1 MARRGTIRT
10 IIAAIAV
17 LVTACALVSC
27 NARKK
32 NTAAARQYTAF
43 ITRYNIYYNG
53 DRHYTETLE
62 EMEKAYEDDYTD
74 LIYVHP
80 AEAKQNPKAPQPSGD
95 FNRSIEKAQ
104 KAIQLRS
111 ITKKPPK
118 SSGKRNDPEYKKWM
132 RREEY
137 NPFLHNAWL
146 MMGRGQYMN
155 GDFSGAA
162 STFFYISKH
171 FWWLPKTV
179 TEAQLWQ
186 ARSYLAMDWL
196 YEAETIIVRVKPE
209 EITDGKVMGLYNLD
223 LAELNIRRRNYAEA
237 VEPLRLA
244 IKHASGAQKT
254 RLWFLMG
261 QVLSRLDRK
270 AEAYKAYGKAG
281 GASGATYRTRFNARI
296 KQSEVYTGS
305 NIEPEVK
312 ALRRMTRYDR
322 NKEYLDQIYYAIGN
336 LYLSHGD
343 TVRAVANYVLAAE
356 KSTRNGIDKAL
367 AQVKLGGLYYK
378 QHKYELAQPCYSEAV
393 PQLPDNF
400 PGLDTLKRRSD
411 VLDEL
416 AVYSQN
422 VNLQDSLLRLA
433 AMGEDERNAVIDRI
447 IAELVKKEKEE
458 EEASRREEFKAKQE
472 SGNDPYM
479 GQSSAPQSYTLNTD
493 DSWYFYNTATRNAG
507 KTEFQRRW
515 GARKLEDNWR
525 RRNKTSFAMSDF
537 DSSSATD
544 EDAENS
550 AENPVDTISPEQK
563 EKQEKAEN
571 PHYREYYLKQIPFS
585 DADKAVAHDVIQEG
599 LFNMGVILKD
609 KLNDFDAAM
618 EEFDRLLVDYPDNIY
633 RLDTYYNIY
642 LMFIRTG
649 NDNMAERYRQM
660 IVHEFKDSK
669 YGEALRNPDYI
680 NNLRQMDAVQEKI
693 YEDTYEAYMANNNEA
708 VHSGYQRMADEFPM
722 SKLMPKF
729 MFLDALAYVTENN
742 PDQFNATLRTML
754 ERYPDTDVA
763 PIASAWLK
771 GMAAGRKLHTGGG
784 SNMRGMLWDISLTND
799 TTVGEK
805 AAVNFT
811 LNESDPQVLV
821 MVFPTDAVSSNKLL
835 FDIAR
840 HNFRSFVV
848 KDFDLEQMNFGRLGM
863 IVIGPFENLGE
874 LNHYRRVMA
883 ASTEFR
889 LPDGVRPVP
898 ISRSNFDALLQS
910 GGTLDDYFRFLQ
922 EQNYQDA
929 QSGLL
934 PYHEIQTLP
943 EAEAEASEAE
953 SESAAEFEN
962 SEKSESREE
971 SAKSE
976 SPEAESAAS
985 EASETDSENTE
996 SRTSPAPTPAATSST
1011 PASTA
1016 EPASAPTQQPA
1027 TSPASAA
1034 KPETKPAAKPEAE
1047 AKPTAKPETKPA
1059 AKPETEAK
1067 PTAKP
1072 ETKPAAKPEA
1082 KPAAK
1087 PETKPAA
1094 KPKPKPR
1101 PTYDPGSE
1109 GDEDDPLLN

>member
-1 MARRGTIRT
+1 MARRRTIRT
-10 IIAAIAV
+10 IIAAFAV
-17 LVTACALVSC
+17 LVTVGALVSC

-53 DRHYTETLE
+53 DRHYVETLE

-74 LIYVHP
+74 IIYVHP

-196 YEAETIIVRVKPE
+196 YEAETIIVRIKPD
-209 EITDGKVMGLYNLD
+209 EITDGKITGLYNLD
-223 LAELNIRRRNYAEA
+223 LAELNIRRHNYAEA

-244 IKHASGAQKT
+244 IKHSSGAQKT
-254 RLWFLMG
+254 RLWFLLG

-270 AEAYKAYGKAG
+270 EEAYKAYGKAG

-336 LYLSHGD
+336 LYLSRGD
-343 TVRAVANYVLAAE
+343 TVRAEANYILAAE

-433 AMGEDERNAVIDRI
+433 AMDENQRNAIIDRI
-447 IAELVKKEKEE
+447 IAELTKKEKEE
-458 EEASRREEFKAKQE
+458 ADAARREEFKAKQE

-479 GQSSAPQSYTLNTD
+479 GQSSAPQTYTLNTD

-544 EDAENS
+544 EDS
-550 AENPVDTISPEQK
+550 GDVAENPVDTISPEEK

-585 DADKAVAHDVIQEG
+585 DTDKAVAHEVIQEG

-618 EEFDRLLVDYPDNIY
+618 EEFDRLLVDYPDNVY
-633 RLDTYYNIY
+633 RLETYYNIY
-642 LMFIRTG
+642 LMFVRSG
-649 NDNMAERYRQM
+649 NDSMAERYRQM
-660 IVHEFKDSK
+660 IVNGFKDSK

-771 GMAAGRKLHTGGG
+771 GMAAGRQLHTGGG
-784 SNMRGMLWDISLTND
+784 TNLRGMLWDISLTND
-799 TTVGEK
+799 TTAGEK
-805 AAVNFT
+805 AAINFT

-835 FDIAR
+835 FEIAR

-943 EAEAEASEAE
+943 EAEAEASA
-953 SESAAEFEN
+953 
-962 SEKSESREE
+962 
-971 SAKSE
+971 
-976 SPEAESAAS
+976 AAS
-985 EASETDSENTE
+985 EPATATASEPATAESSEAVPTPSENTE
-996 SRTSPAPTPAATSST
+996 STENSENSEPEKPAAEPAPTAT
-1011 PASTA
+1011 PAPAPVA
-1016 EPASAPTQQPA
+1016 E
-1027 TSPASAA
+1027 
-1034 KPETKPAAKPEAE
+1034 
-1047 AKPTAKPETKPA
+1047 
-1059 AKPETEAK
+1059 
-1067 PTAKP
+1067 
-1072 ETKPAAKPEA
+1072 PEA
-1082 KPAAK
+1082 KPAAEPK
-1087 PETKPAA
+1087 PETTPATGPKPTTKPAEKPKPTA
-1094 KPKPKPR
+1094 KPKPEPKPATKPAEKPKPAPKPKPR
-1101 PTYDPGSE
+1101 PAYDPGSE

>member
-1 MARRGTIRT
+1 MARRRTIRT
-10 IIAAIAV
+10 IIAAFAV
-17 LVTACALVSC
+17 LMTVGALVSC

-53 DRHYTETLE
+53 DRHYVETLE

-74 LIYVHP
+74 IIYAHP

-196 YEAETIIVRVKPE
+196 YEAEAIIVRIKPD
-209 EITDGKVMGLYNLD
+209 EITDGKVTGLYNLD
-223 LAELNIRRRNYAEA
+223 LAELNIRRHNYAEA

-254 RLWFLMG
+254 RLWFLLG

-270 AEAYKAYGKAG
+270 EEAYKAYGKAG
-281 GASGATYRTRFNARI
+281 GASNATYRTRFNARI

-312 ALRRMTRYDR
+312 DLRRMTRYDR

-336 LYLSHGD
+336 LYLSRGD
-343 TVRAVANYVLAAE
+343 TVRAEANYILAAE

-433 AMGEDERNAVIDRI
+433 AMDENQRNAIIDRI
-447 IAELVKKEKEE
+447 IAELTKKEKEE
-458 EEASRREEFKAKQE
+458 ADAARREEFKAKQE

-479 GQSSAPQSYTLNTD
+479 GQSSAPQTYTLNTD

-544 EDAENS
+544 EDS
-550 AENPVDTISPEQK
+550 GDVAENPVDTISPEEK

-585 DADKAVAHDVIQEG
+585 DADKNVANEVIQEG

-633 RLDTYYNIY
+633 RLEAYYNIY
-642 LMFIRTG
+642 LIFVRSG
-649 NDNMAERYRQM
+649 NDSMAERYRQM
-660 IVHEFKDSK
+660 IVNGFRDSK

-771 GMAAGRKLHTGGG
+771 GMAAGRQLHTGGG

-799 TTVGEK
+799 TTAGEK
-805 AAVNFT
+805 AAINFT

-821 MVFPTDAVSSNKLL
+821 MVFPTDAVSSNRLL

-889 LPDGVRPVP
+889 LPNGVRPVP

-943 EAEAEASEAE
+943 EAEAEASA
-953 SESAAEFEN
+953 
-962 SEKSESREE
+962 
-971 SAKSE
+971 
-976 SPEAESAAS
+976 AAS
-985 EASETDSENTE
+985 EPATATASEPATAESSEAVPTPSENTE
-996 SRTSPAPTPAATSST
+996 STENSENSEPEKPAAEPAPTAT
-1011 PASTA
+1011 PAPAPVA
-1016 EPASAPTQQPA
+1016 E
-1027 TSPASAA
+1027 
-1034 KPETKPAAKPEAE
+1034 
-1047 AKPTAKPETKPA
+1047 
-1059 AKPETEAK
+1059 
-1067 PTAKP
+1067 
-1072 ETKPAAKPEA
+1072 PEA
-1082 KPAAK
+1082 KPAAEPK
-1087 PETKPAA
+1087 PETTPATGPKPTTKPAEKPKPA
-1094 KPKPKPR
+1094 PKPKPEPKPATKPAEKPKPAPKPKPR
-1101 PTYDPGSE
+1101 PAYDPGSE

>member
-1 MARRGTIRT
+1 MARRRSIRT
-10 IIAAIAV
+10 IIAAVAV
-17 LVTACALVSC
+17 LVAVGALVSC

-53 DRHYTETLE
+53 DRHYVETLE

-74 LIYVHP
+74 IIYVHP

-196 YEAETIIVRVKPE
+196 YEAEAIIVRIKPD
-209 EITDGKVMGLYNLD
+209 EITDGKVTGLYNLD
-223 LAELNIRRRNYAEA
+223 LAELNIRRHNYAEA

-244 IKHASGAQKT
+244 IKHSSGAQKT
-254 RLWFLMG
+254 RLWFLLG

-270 AEAYKAYGKAG
+270 AEAYTAFGKAG
-281 GASGATYRTRFNARI
+281 GASNATYRTRFNARI

-336 LYLSHGD
+336 LYLSRGD
-343 TVRAVANYVLAAE
+343 TVRAEANYILAAE

-433 AMGEDERNAVIDRI
+433 AMDENQRNAIIDRI
-447 IAELVKKEKEE
+447 IAELTKKEKEE
-458 EEASRREEFKAKQE
+458 ADAARREEFKAKQE

-479 GQSSAPQSYTLNTD
+479 GQSSAPQTYTLNTD

-544 EDAENS
+544 EDS
-550 AENPVDTISPEQK
+550 GDVAENPVDTISPEEK

-618 EEFDRLLVDYPDNIY
+618 EEFDRLLVDYPDNVY
-633 RLDTYYNIY
+633 RLETYYNIY
-642 LMFIRTG
+642 LMFVRTG
-649 NDNMAERYRQM
+649 NDSMAERYRQM
-660 IVHEFKDSK
+660 IVNGFRDSK

-742 PDQFNATLRTML
+742 PEQFNATLRTML

-771 GMAAGRKLHTGGG
+771 GMAAGRQLHTGGG
-784 SNMRGMLWDISLTND
+784 TNMRGMLWDISLTND
-799 TTVGEK
+799 TTAGEK
-805 AAVNFT
+805 AAINFT

-821 MVFPTDAVSSNKLL
+821 MVFPTDAVSSNRLL

-943 EAEAEASEAE
+943 EAEAEASA
-953 SESAAEFEN
+953 
-962 SEKSESREE
+962 
-971 SAKSE
+971 
-976 SPEAESAAS
+976 AAS
-985 EASETDSENTE
+985 EPATAESSEAVPTPSENTE
-996 SRTSPAPTPAATSST
+996 STENSENSEPEKPAAEPAPTAT
-1011 PASTA
+1011 PAPAPVA
-1016 EPASAPTQQPA
+1016 E
-1027 TSPASAA
+1027 
-1034 KPETKPAAKPEAE
+1034 
-1047 AKPTAKPETKPA
+1047 
-1059 AKPETEAK
+1059 
-1067 PTAKP
+1067 
-1072 ETKPAAKPEA
+1072 PEA
-1082 KPAAK
+1082 KPAAEPKQETTPATGPK
-1087 PETKPAA
+1087 PTTKPAEKPKPA
-1094 KPKPKPR
+1094 PKPKPR
-1101 PTYDPGSE
+1101 PAYDPGSE

>member
-1 MARRGTIRT
+1 MARRRTIRT
-10 IIAAIAV
+10 IIAAFAV
-17 LVTACALVSC
+17 LVTVGALVSC

-53 DRHYTETLE
+53 DRHYVETLE

-74 LIYVHP
+74 IIYVHP

-196 YEAETIIVRVKPE
+196 YEAETIIVRIKPD
-209 EITDGKVMGLYNLD
+209 EITDGKITGLYNLD
-223 LAELNIRRRNYAEA
+223 LAELNIRRHNYAEA

-244 IKHASGAQKT
+244 IKHSSGAQKT
-254 RLWFLMG
+254 RLWFLLG

-270 AEAYKAYGKAG
+270 AEAYTAFGKAG

-336 LYLSHGD
+336 LYLSRGD
-343 TVRAVANYVLAAE
+343 TVRAEANYILAAE

-433 AMGEDERNAVIDRI
+433 AMDENQRNAIIDRI
-447 IAELVKKEKEE
+447 IAELTKKEKEE
-458 EEASRREEFKAKQE
+458 ADAARREEFKAKQE

-479 GQSSAPQSYTLNTD
+479 GQSSAPQTYTLNTD

-544 EDAENS
+544 EDS
-550 AENPVDTISPEQK
+550 GDVAENPVDTISPEEK

-585 DADKAVAHDVIQEG
+585 DTDKAVAHEVIQEG

-618 EEFDRLLVDYPDNIY
+618 EEFDRLLVDYPDNVY
-633 RLDTYYNIY
+633 RLETYYNIY
-642 LMFIRTG
+642 LMFVRSG
-649 NDNMAERYRQM
+649 NDSMAERYRQM
-660 IVHEFKDSK
+660 IVNGFKDSK

-771 GMAAGRKLHTGGG
+771 GMAAGRQLHTGGG
-784 SNMRGMLWDISLTND
+784 TNLRGMLWDISLTND
-799 TTVGEK
+799 TTAGEK
-805 AAVNFT
+805 AAINFT

-835 FDIAR
+835 FEIAR

-943 EAEAEASEAE
+943 EAEAEASA
-953 SESAAEFEN
+953 
-962 SEKSESREE
+962 
-971 SAKSE
+971 
-976 SPEAESAAS
+976 AAS
-985 EASETDSENTE
+985 EPATATASEPATAESSEAVPTPSENTE
-996 SRTSPAPTPAATSST
+996 STENSENSEPEKPAAEPAPTAT
-1011 PASTA
+1011 PAPAPVA
-1016 EPASAPTQQPA
+1016 E
-1027 TSPASAA
+1027 
-1034 KPETKPAAKPEAE
+1034 
-1047 AKPTAKPETKPA
+1047 
-1059 AKPETEAK
+1059 
-1067 PTAKP
+1067 
-1072 ETKPAAKPEA
+1072 PEA
-1082 KPAAK
+1082 KPAAEPK
-1087 PETKPAA
+1087 PETTPATGPKPTTKPAEKPKPTA
-1094 KPKPKPR
+1094 KPKPEPKPATKPAEKPKPAPKPKPR
-1101 PTYDPGSE
+1101 PAYDPGSE

>member
-1 MARRGTIRT
+1 MARRHTIRT
-10 IIAAIAV
+10 IIAAFAV
-17 LVTACALVSC
+17 LMTVGALVSC

-53 DRHYTETLE
+53 DRHYVETLE

-74 LIYVHP
+74 IIYVHP

-196 YEAETIIVRVKPE
+196 YEAETIIVRIKPD
-209 EITDGKVMGLYNLD
+209 EITDGKVTGLYNLD
-223 LAELNIRRRNYAEA
+223 LAELNIRRHNYAEA

-244 IKHASGAQKT
+244 IKHSSGAQKT
-254 RLWFLMG
+254 RLWFLLG
-261 QVLSRLDRK
+261 QVLSRLDRRE
-270 AEAYKAYGKAG
+270 EAYKAYGKAG
-281 GASGATYRTRFNARI
+281 GASNATYRTRFNARI

-305 NIEPEVK
+305 NIEPEMK

-336 LYLSHGD
+336 LYLSRGD
-343 TVRAVANYVLAAE
+343 TVRAAANYVLAAE

-400 PGLDTLKRRSD
+400 PGLDTIKRRSD

-433 AMGEDERNAVIDRI
+433 AMSEDDRNAVLDRI

-458 EEASRREEFKAKQE
+458 AEAARREEFKAKQE

-479 GQSSAPQSYTLNTD
+479 GQSSAPQTYTLNTD

-537 DSSSATD
+537 DSSSASD
-544 EDAENS
+544 EDGEETSSENI
-550 AENPVDTISPEQK
+550 VDTISPEDK

-585 DADKAVAHDVIQEG
+585 DADKAVAHEVIQEG

-618 EEFDRLLVDYPDNIY
+618 EEFDRLLVDYPDNVY
-633 RLDTYYNIY
+633 RLETYYNIY
-642 LMFIRTG
+642 LMFVRSG
-649 NDNMAERYRQM
+649 NDSMAERYRQM
-660 IVHEFKDSK
+660 IVNGFRDSK

-693 YEDTYEAYMANNNEA
+693 YEDTYDAYMANNNEA

-742 PDQFNATLRTML
+742 PEQFNATLRTML

-799 TTVGEK
+799 TTAGEK
-805 AAVNFT
+805 AAINFT

-821 MVFPTDAVSSNKLL
+821 MVFPTDAVSSNRLL
-835 FDIAR
+835 FEIAR

-863 IVIGPFENLGE
+863 IVIGPFENLNE

-943 EAEAEASEAE
+943 EAEAEASEA
-953 SESAAEFEN
+953 AAEASATTSEPTSAEN
-962 SEKSESREE
+962 TEE
-971 SAKSE
+971 AT
-976 SPEAESAAS
+976 P
-985 EASETDSENTE
+985 SENTE
-996 SRTSPAPTPAATSST
+996 STERSETMPIPSENAENSGKSETEKPDAEPAPTATPTPTPAA
-1011 PASTA
+1011 
-1016 EPASAPTQQPA
+1016 QP
-1027 TSPASAA
+1027 
-1034 KPETKPAAKPEAE
+1034 KPEA
-1047 AKPTAKPETKPA
+1047 KTET
-1059 AKPETEAK
+1059 
-1067 PTAKP
+1067 
-1072 ETKPAAKPEA
+1072 KPEA
-1082 KPAAK
+1082 KPEPATKPSPKPKIETKPSAKVK
-1087 PETKPAA
+1087 PETKSAA
-1094 KPKPKPR
+1094 KPTEKPKPAPKPKPR

>member
-1 MARRGTIRT
+1 MARRRTIRT
-10 IIAAIAV
+10 IIAAFAV
-17 LVTACALVSC
+17 LMTVGALVSC

-53 DRHYTETLE
+53 DRHYVETLE

-74 LIYVHP
+74 IIYAHP

-196 YEAETIIVRVKPE
+196 YEAEAIIVRIKPD
-209 EITDGKVMGLYNLD
+209 EITDGKVTGLYNLD
-223 LAELNIRRRNYAEA
+223 LAELNIRRHNYAEA

-244 IKHASGAQKT
+244 IKHSSGAQKT
-254 RLWFLMG
+254 RLWFLLG

-270 AEAYKAYGKAG
+270 EEAYKAYGKAG

-336 LYLSHGD
+336 MYLSRGD
-343 TVRAVANYVLAAE
+343 TVRAVANYILAAE

-433 AMGEDERNAVIDRI
+433 AMDENQRNAIIDRI
-447 IAELVKKEKEE
+447 IAELTKKEKEE
-458 EEASRREEFKAKQE
+458 ADAARREEFKAKQE

-479 GQSSAPQSYTLNTD
+479 GQSSAPQTYTLNTD

-544 EDAENS
+544 EDS
-550 AENPVDTISPEQK
+550 GDVAENPVDTISPEEK

-571 PHYREYYLKQIPFS
+571 PHFREYYLKQIPFS
-585 DADKAVAHDVIQEG
+585 DADKNVANEVIQEG

-633 RLDTYYNIY
+633 RLEAYYNIY
-642 LMFIRTG
+642 LIFVRSG
-649 NDNMAERYRQM
+649 NDSMAERYRQM
-660 IVHEFKDSK
+660 IVNGFRDSK

-771 GMAAGRKLHTGGG
+771 GMAAGRQLHTGGG

-799 TTVGEK
+799 TTAGEK
-805 AAVNFT
+805 AAINFT

-821 MVFPTDAVSSNKLL
+821 MVFPTDAVSSNRLL

-943 EAEAEASEAE
+943 EAEAEASA
-953 SESAAEFEN
+953 
-962 SEKSESREE
+962 
-971 SAKSE
+971 
-976 SPEAESAAS
+976 AAS
-985 EASETDSENTE
+985 EPATATASGPATAESSEAVPTPSENTE
-996 SRTSPAPTPAATSST
+996 STENSENSEPEKPAAEPAPTAT
-1011 PASTA
+1011 PAPAPVA
-1016 EPASAPTQQPA
+1016 E
-1027 TSPASAA
+1027 
-1034 KPETKPAAKPEAE
+1034 
-1047 AKPTAKPETKPA
+1047 
-1059 AKPETEAK
+1059 
-1067 PTAKP
+1067 
-1072 ETKPAAKPEA
+1072 PEA
-1082 KPAAK
+1082 KPAAEPK
-1087 PETKPAA
+1087 PETTPATGPKPTTKPAEKPKPA
-1094 KPKPKPR
+1094 TKPAEKPKPAPKPKPR
-1101 PTYDPGSE
+1101 PAYDPGSE

>member
-1 MARRGTIRT
+1 MARRRTIRT
-10 IIAAIAV
+10 IIAAFAV
-17 LVTACALVSC
+17 LVTVGALVSC

-53 DRHYTETLE
+53 DRHYVETLE

-74 LIYVHP
+74 IIYVHP

-196 YEAETIIVRVKPE
+196 YEAETIIVRIKPD
-209 EITDGKVMGLYNLD
+209 EITDGKITGLYNLD
-223 LAELNIRRRNYAEA
+223 LAELNIRRHNYADA

-254 RLWFLMG
+254 RLWFLLG

-270 AEAYKAYGKAG
+270 EEAYKAYGKAG

-336 LYLSHGD
+336 LYLSRGD
-343 TVRAVANYVLAAE
+343 TVRAEANYILAAE

-433 AMGEDERNAVIDRI
+433 AMDENQRNAIIDRI
-447 IAELVKKEKEE
+447 IAELTKKEKEE
-458 EEASRREEFKAKQE
+458 ADAARREEFKAKQE

-479 GQSSAPQSYTLNTD
+479 GQSSAPQTYTLNTD

-544 EDAENS
+544 EDS
-550 AENPVDTISPEQK
+550 GDVAENPVDTISPEEK

-585 DADKAVAHDVIQEG
+585 DADKNVANEVIQEG

-633 RLDTYYNIY
+633 RLEAYYNIY
-642 LMFIRTG
+642 LIFVRSG
-649 NDNMAERYRQM
+649 NDSMAERYRQM
-660 IVHEFKDSK
+660 IVNGFRDSK

-771 GMAAGRKLHTGGG
+771 GMAAGRQLHTGGG

-799 TTVGEK
+799 TTAGEK
-805 AAVNFT
+805 AAINFT

-821 MVFPTDAVSSNKLL
+821 MVFPTDAVSSNRLL

-943 EAEAEASEAE
+943 EAEAEASA
-953 SESAAEFEN
+953 
-962 SEKSESREE
+962 
-971 SAKSE
+971 
-976 SPEAESAAS
+976 AAS
-985 EASETDSENTE
+985 EPATATASEPATAESSEAVPTPSENTE
-996 SRTSPAPTPAATSST
+996 STENSENSEPEKPAAEPAPTAT
-1011 PASTA
+1011 PAPAPVA
-1016 EPASAPTQQPA
+1016 E
-1027 TSPASAA
+1027 
-1034 KPETKPAAKPEAE
+1034 
-1047 AKPTAKPETKPA
+1047 
-1059 AKPETEAK
+1059 
-1067 PTAKP
+1067 
-1072 ETKPAAKPEA
+1072 PEA
-1082 KPAAK
+1082 KPAAEPK
-1087 PETKPAA
+1087 PETTPATGPKPTTKPAEKPKPTA
-1094 KPKPKPR
+1094 KPKPEPKPATKPAEKPKPAPKPKPR
-1101 PTYDPGSE
+1101 PAYDPGSE

>member
-1 MARRGTIRT
+1 MARRRTIRT
-10 IIAAIAV
+10 IIAAFAV
-17 LVTACALVSC
+17 LVTVGALVSC

-53 DRHYTETLE
+53 DRHYVETLE

-74 LIYVHP
+74 IIYVHP

-196 YEAETIIVRVKPE
+196 YEAETIIVRIKPD
-209 EITDGKVMGLYNLD
+209 EITDGKITGLYNLD
-223 LAELNIRRRNYAEA
+223 LAELNIRRHNYAEA

-244 IKHASGAQKT
+244 IKHSSGAQKT
-254 RLWFLMG
+254 RLWFLLG

-270 AEAYKAYGKAG
+270 EEAYKAYGKAG

-336 LYLSHGD
+336 MYLSRGD
-343 TVRAVANYVLAAE
+343 TVRAEANYILAAE

-433 AMGEDERNAVIDRI
+433 AMDENQRNAIIDRI
-447 IAELVKKEKEE
+447 IAELTKKEKEE
-458 EEASRREEFKAKQE
+458 ADAARREEFKAKQE

-479 GQSSAPQSYTLNTD
+479 GQSSAPQTYTLNTD

-544 EDAENS
+544 EDS
-550 AENPVDTISPEQK
+550 GDVAENPVDTISPEEK

-585 DADKAVAHDVIQEG
+585 DTDKAVAHEVIQEG

-618 EEFDRLLVDYPDNIY
+618 EEFDRLLVDYPDNVY
-633 RLDTYYNIY
+633 RLETYYNIY
-642 LMFIRTG
+642 LMFVRSG
-649 NDNMAERYRQM
+649 NDSMAERYRQM
-660 IVHEFKDSK
+660 IVNGFKDSK

-771 GMAAGRKLHTGGG
+771 GMAAGRQLHTGGG
-784 SNMRGMLWDISLTND
+784 TNLRGMLWDISLTND
-799 TTVGEK
+799 TTAGEK
-805 AAVNFT
+805 AAINFT

-821 MVFPTDAVSSNKLL
+821 MVFPTDAVSSNRLL

-863 IVIGPFENLGE
+863 IVIGPFENLNE

-943 EAEAEASEAE
+943 EAEAEASAATSEPATAE
-953 SESAAEFEN
+953 S
-962 SEKSESREE
+962 
-971 SAKSE
+971 
-976 SPEAESAAS
+976 S
-985 EASETDSENTE
+985 EAVPTPSENTE
-996 SRTSPAPTPAATSST
+996 STENSENSEPEKPAAEPAPTAT
-1011 PASTA
+1011 PAPAPVA
-1016 EPASAPTQQPA
+1016 E
-1027 TSPASAA
+1027 
-1034 KPETKPAAKPEAE
+1034 
-1047 AKPTAKPETKPA
+1047 
-1059 AKPETEAK
+1059 
-1067 PTAKP
+1067 
-1072 ETKPAAKPEA
+1072 PEA
-1082 KPAAK
+1082 KPAAEPK
-1087 PETKPAA
+1087 PETTPATGPKPTTKPAEKPKPTA
-1094 KPKPKPR
+1094 KPKPEPKPATKPAEKPKPAPKPKPR
-1101 PTYDPGSE
+1101 PAYDPGSE

>member
-1 MARRGTIRT
+1 MARRRTIRT
-10 IIAAIAV
+10 IIAAFAV
-17 LVTACALVSC
+17 LMTVGALVSC

-53 DRHYTETLE
+53 DRHYVETLE

-74 LIYVHP
+74 IIYAHP

-196 YEAETIIVRVKPE
+196 YEAETIIVRIKPD
-209 EITDGKVMGLYNLD
+209 EITDGKITGLYNLD
-223 LAELNIRRRNYAEA
+223 LAELNIRRHNYADA

-254 RLWFLMG
+254 RLWFLLG

-270 AEAYKAYGKAG
+270 EEAYKAYGKAG

-336 LYLSHGD
+336 LYLSRGD
-343 TVRAVANYVLAAE
+343 TVRAEANYILAAE

-433 AMGEDERNAVIDRI
+433 AMDENQRNAIIDRI
-447 IAELVKKEKEE
+447 IAELTKKEKEE
-458 EEASRREEFKAKQE
+458 ADAARREEFKAKQE

-479 GQSSAPQSYTLNTD
+479 GQSSAPQTYTLNTD

-544 EDAENS
+544 EDS
-550 AENPVDTISPEQK
+550 GDVAENPVDTISPEEK

-585 DADKAVAHDVIQEG
+585 DADKNVANEVIQEG

-633 RLDTYYNIY
+633 RLEAYYNIY
-642 LMFIRTG
+642 LIFVRSG
-649 NDNMAERYRQM
+649 NDSMAERYRQM
-660 IVHEFKDSK
+660 IVNGFRDSK

-771 GMAAGRKLHTGGG
+771 GMAAGRQLHTGGG
-784 SNMRGMLWDISLTND
+784 TNLRGMLWDISLTND
-799 TTVGEK
+799 TTAGEK
-805 AAVNFT
+805 AAINFT

-821 MVFPTDAVSSNKLL
+821 MVFPTDAVSSNRLL

-943 EAEAEASEAE
+943 EAEAEASA
-953 SESAAEFEN
+953 
-962 SEKSESREE
+962 
-971 SAKSE
+971 
-976 SPEAESAAS
+976 AAS
-985 EASETDSENTE
+985 EPATATASEPATAESSEAVPTPSENTE
-996 SRTSPAPTPAATSST
+996 STENSENSEPEKPAAEPAPTAT
-1011 PASTA
+1011 PAPAPVA
-1016 EPASAPTQQPA
+1016 E
-1027 TSPASAA
+1027 
-1034 KPETKPAAKPEAE
+1034 
-1047 AKPTAKPETKPA
+1047 
-1059 AKPETEAK
+1059 
-1067 PTAKP
+1067 
-1072 ETKPAAKPEA
+1072 PEA
-1082 KPAAK
+1082 KPAAEPK
-1087 PETKPAA
+1087 PETTPATGPKPTTKPAEKPKPA
-1094 KPKPKPR
+1094 PKPKPR
-1101 PTYDPGSE
+1101 PAYDPGSE

>member
-1 MARRGTIRT
+1 MARRRTIRT
-10 IIAAIAV
+10 IIAAFAV
-17 LVTACALVSC
+17 LITVGALVSC

-53 DRHYTETLE
+53 DRHYVETLE

-74 LIYVHP
+74 IIYAHP

-196 YEAETIIVRVKPE
+196 YEAEAIIVRVKPE
-209 EITDGKVMGLYNLD
+209 EITDGKVTGLYNLD
-223 LAELNIRRRNYAEA
+223 LAELNIRRHNYAEA

-254 RLWFLMG
+254 RLWFLLG

-270 AEAYKAYGKAG
+270 AEAYTAFGKAG
-281 GASGATYRTRFNARI
+281 GASNATYRTRFNARI

-336 LYLSHGD
+336 LYLSRGD
-343 TVRAVANYVLAAE
+343 TVRAEANYILAAE

-422 VNLQDSLLRLA
+422 VNLQDSLLRLS
-433 AMGEDERNAVIDRI
+433 AMDEDRRNAVIDRI
-447 IAELVKKEKEE
+447 IAELTKKEKEE
-458 EEASRREEFKAKQE
+458 AEAARREEFKSKQE

-479 GQSSAPQSYTLNTD
+479 GQSSAPQTYTLNTD

-537 DSSSATD
+537 DSSSAAD
-544 EDAENS
+544 EEGGEPS
-550 AENPVDTISPEQK
+550 ENPVDTISPEEK

-618 EEFDRLLVDYPDNIY
+618 EEFDRLLVDYPDNVY
-633 RLDTYYNIY
+633 RLETYYNIY
-642 LMFIRTG
+642 LMFVRTG
-649 NDNMAERYRQM
+649 NDSMAERYRQM
-660 IVHEFKDSK
+660 IVNGFRDSK

-742 PDQFNATLRTML
+742 PEQFNATLRTML

-771 GMAAGRKLHTGGG
+771 GMAAGRQLHTGGG

-799 TTVGEK
+799 TTAGEK
-805 AAVNFT
+805 AAINFT

-821 MVFPTDAVSSNKLL
+821 MVFPTDAVSSNRLL

-943 EAEAEASEAE
+943 EAEAEASA
-953 SESAAEFEN
+953 
-962 SEKSESREE
+962 
-971 SAKSE
+971 
-976 SPEAESAAS
+976 AAS
-985 EASETDSENTE
+985 EPATAESSEAVPTPSENTE
-996 SRTSPAPTPAATSST
+996 STENSENSEPEKPAAEPAPTAT
-1011 PASTA
+1011 PAPAPVA
-1016 EPASAPTQQPA
+1016 E
-1027 TSPASAA
+1027 
-1034 KPETKPAAKPEAE
+1034 
-1047 AKPTAKPETKPA
+1047 
-1059 AKPETEAK
+1059 
-1067 PTAKP
+1067 
-1072 ETKPAAKPEA
+1072 PEA
-1082 KPAAK
+1082 KPAAEPK
-1087 PETKPAA
+1087 PETTPATGPKPTTKPAEKPKPA
-1094 KPKPKPR
+1094 PKPKPR
-1101 PTYDPGSE
+1101 PAYDPGSE

>member
-1 MARRGTIRT
+1 MARRRTIRT
-10 IIAAIAV
+10 IIAAFAV
-17 LVTACALVSC
+17 LMTVGALVSC

-53 DRHYTETLE
+53 DRHYVETLE
-62 EMEKAYEDDYTD
+62 DMEKNYEDDYTD
-74 LIYVHP
+74 IIYVHP

-196 YEAETIIVRVKPE
+196 YEAETIIVRIKPD
-209 EITDGKVMGLYNLD
+209 EITDGKVTGLYNLD
-223 LAELNIRRRNYAEA
+223 LAELNIRRHNYAEA

-254 RLWFLMG
+254 RLWFLLG
-261 QVLSRLDRK
+261 QVLSRIDRK
-270 AEAYKAYGKAG
+270 EEAYKAYGKAG
-281 GASGATYRTRFNARI
+281 GASNATYRTRFNARI

-336 LYLSHGD
+336 LYLSRGD
-343 TVRAVANYVLAAE
+343 TVRAAANYVLAAE

-433 AMGEDERNAVIDRI
+433 AMSEEERNAVIDRI

-458 EEASRREEFKAKQE
+458 AEAARREEFKAKQE

-479 GQSSAPQSYTLNTD
+479 GQSSAPQTYTLNTD

-544 EDAENS
+544 EDSDEAS
-550 AENPVDTISPEQK
+550 AENLVDTISPEDK
-563 EKQEKAEN
+563 EKQEKSEN

-585 DADKAVAHDVIQEG
+585 DTDKAVAHEVIQEG

-618 EEFDRLLVDYPDNIY
+618 AEFDRLLVNYPDNVY
-633 RLDTYYNIY
+633 RLETYYNIY
-642 LMFIRTG
+642 LMFVRSG
-649 NDNMAERYRQM
+649 NDSMAERYRQM
-660 IVHEFKDSK
+660 IVNGFGDSK

-693 YEDTYEAYMANNNEA
+693 YEDTYNAYMANNNEA

-742 PDQFNATLRTML
+742 PDQFKATLRTML

-771 GMAAGRKLHTGGG
+771 GLAAGRKLHTGGG
-784 SNMRGMLWDISLTND
+784 SNLRGMLWDISLTND
-799 TTVGEK
+799 TTAGETT
-805 AAVNFT
+805 AINFT

-835 FDIAR
+835 FEIAR

-848 KDFDLEQMNFGRLGM
+848 KDYDLEQMNFGRLGM
-863 IVIGPFENLGE
+863 IVIGPFENLKE

-943 EAEAEASEAE
+943 EAEAEAAAAASKPTSTDGTEAAVTPSEGTESGEDAE
-953 SESAAEFEN
+953 SSEN
-962 SEKSESREE
+962 SEVEK
-971 SAKSE
+971 
-976 SPEAESAAS
+976 PVAE
-985 EASETDSENTE
+985 
-996 SRTSPAPTPAATSST
+996 

-1016 EPASAPTQQPA
+1016 TPASAPVAEPEARPETAPA
-1027 TSPASAA
+1027 GQL
-1034 KPETKPAAKPEAE
+1034 KPETKPA
-1047 AKPTAKPETKPA
+1047 TNTA
-1059 AKPETEAK
+1059 AKAQPE
-1067 PTAKP
+1067 
-1072 ETKPAAKPEA
+1072 AKPEA
-1082 KPAAK
+1082 KPK
-1087 PETKPAA
+1087 PTTKPAPKPKKETKSAA
-1094 KPKPKPR
+1094 KSVEKPKPKPAPKPKPR

>member
-1 MARRGTIRT
+1 MARRRTIRT
-10 IIAAIAV
+10 IIAAFAV
-17 LVTACALVSC
+17 LMTVGALVSC

-32 NTAAARQYTAF
+32 NTAAARRYTAF

-53 DRHYTETLE
+53 DRHYVETLE

-74 LIYVHP
+74 IIYAHP

-196 YEAETIIVRVKPE
+196 YEAEAIIVRIKPD
-209 EITDGKVMGLYNLD
+209 EITDGKVTGLYNLD
-223 LAELNIRRRNYAEA
+223 LAELNIRRHNYAEA

-244 IKHASGAQKT
+244 IKHSSGAQKT
-254 RLWFLMG
+254 RLWFLLG

-270 AEAYKAYGKAG
+270 AEAYTAYGKAG
-281 GASGATYRTRFNARI
+281 GASNATYRTRFNARI

-336 LYLSHGD
+336 LYLSRGD
-343 TVRAVANYVLAAE
+343 TVRAEANYILAAE

-433 AMGEDERNAVIDRI
+433 AMDENQRNAVIDRI

-458 EEASRREEFKAKQE
+458 AEAARREEFKAKQE

-479 GQSSAPQSYTLNTD
+479 GQSSAPQTYTLNTD

-544 EDAENS
+544 EDSGEAS
-550 AENPVDTISPEQK
+550 AENPVDTISPEDK

-585 DADKAVAHDVIQEG
+585 DTDKAVAHEVIQEG

-618 EEFDRLLVDYPDNIY
+618 EEFDRLLVDYPDNVY
-633 RLDTYYNIY
+633 RLETYYNIY
-642 LMFIRTG
+642 LMFVRSG
-649 NDNMAERYRQM
+649 NDSMAERYRQM
-660 IVHEFKDSK
+660 IVNGFKDSK

-771 GMAAGRKLHTGGG
+771 GMAAGRQLHTGGG
-784 SNMRGMLWDISLTND
+784 TNLRGMLWDISLTND
-799 TTVGEK
+799 TTAGEK
-805 AAVNFT
+805 AAINFT

-835 FDIAR
+835 FEIAR

-863 IVIGPFENLGE
+863 IVIGPFENLNE

-943 EAEAEASEAE
+943 EAEAEASA
-953 SESAAEFEN
+953 
-962 SEKSESREE
+962 
-971 SAKSE
+971 
-976 SPEAESAAS
+976 AAS
-985 EASETDSENTE
+985 EPATATASEPATAESSEAVPTPSENTE
-996 SRTSPAPTPAATSST
+996 STENSENSEPEKPAAEPAPTATPT
-1011 PASTA
+1011 PASVA
-1016 EPASAPTQQPA
+1016 E
-1027 TSPASAA
+1027 
-1034 KPETKPAAKPEAE
+1034 
-1047 AKPTAKPETKPA
+1047 
-1059 AKPETEAK
+1059 
-1067 PTAKP
+1067 
-1072 ETKPAAKPEA
+1072 PEA
-1082 KPAAK
+1082 KPAAGPK
-1087 PETKPAA
+1087 PTTKPAEKPKPA
-1094 KPKPKPR
+1094 PKPKPR
-1101 PTYDPGSE
+1101 PAYDPGSE

>member
-1 MARRGTIRT
+1 MARRRTIRT
-10 IIAAIAV
+10 IIAAFAV
-17 LVTACALVSC
+17 LMTVGALVSC

-53 DRHYTETLE
+53 DRHYVETLE

-74 LIYVHP
+74 IIYAHP

-196 YEAETIIVRVKPE
+196 YEAEAIIVRIKPD
-209 EITDGKVMGLYNLD
+209 EITDGKVTGLYNLD
-223 LAELNIRRRNYAEA
+223 LAELNIRRHNYAEA

-244 IKHASGAQKT
+244 IKHSSGAQKT
-254 RLWFLMG
+254 RLWFLLG

-270 AEAYKAYGKAG
+270 AEAYTAFGKAG
-281 GASGATYRTRFNARI
+281 GASNATYRTRFNARI

-336 LYLSHGD
+336 LYLSRGD
-343 TVRAVANYVLAAE
+343 TVRAEANYILAAE

-433 AMGEDERNAVIDRI
+433 AMDENQRNAIIDRI
-447 IAELVKKEKEE
+447 IAELTKKEKEE
-458 EEASRREEFKAKQE
+458 ADAARREEFKAKQE

-479 GQSSAPQSYTLNTD
+479 GQSSAPQTYTLNTD

-544 EDAENS
+544 EDS
-550 AENPVDTISPEQK
+550 GDVAENPVDTISPEEK

-585 DADKAVAHDVIQEG
+585 DTDKAVAHEVIQEG

-618 EEFDRLLVDYPDNIY
+618 EEFDRLLVDYPDNVY
-633 RLDTYYNIY
+633 RLETYYNIY
-642 LMFIRTG
+642 LMFVRSG
-649 NDNMAERYRQM
+649 NDSMAERYRQM
-660 IVHEFKDSK
+660 IVNGFKDSK

-771 GMAAGRKLHTGGG
+771 GMAAGRQLHTGGG
-784 SNMRGMLWDISLTND
+784 TNLRGMLWDISLTND
-799 TTVGEK
+799 TTAGEK
-805 AAVNFT
+805 AAINFT

-835 FDIAR
+835 FEIAR

-863 IVIGPFENLGE
+863 IVIGPFENLNE

-889 LPDGVRPVP
+889 LLDGVRPVP

-943 EAEAEASEAE
+943 EAEAEAAEATSEPATATTSEPATAESSEAV
-953 SESAAEFEN
+953 
-962 SEKSESREE
+962 
-971 SAKSE
+971 
-976 SPEAESAAS
+976 P
-985 EASETDSENTE
+985 TPSENTE
-996 SRTSPAPTPAATSST
+996 STENSENSEPEKPA
-1011 PASTA
+1011 A
-1016 EPASAPTQQPA
+1016 EPALTATPAPAPV
-1027 TSPASAA
+1027 
-1034 KPETKPAAKPEAE
+1034 AE
-1047 AKPTAKPETKPA
+1047 
-1059 AKPETEAK
+1059 
-1067 PTAKP
+1067 
-1072 ETKPAAKPEA
+1072 PEA
-1082 KPAAK
+1082 KPVAEPK
-1087 PETKPAA
+1087 PETTPATGPKPTTKPAEKPKPA
-1094 KPKPKPR
+1094 PKPKPR
-1101 PTYDPGSE
+1101 PAYDPGSE

>member
-1 MARRGTIRT
+1 MARRRTIRT
-10 IIAAIAV
+10 IIAAFAV
-17 LVTACALVSC
+17 LMTVGALVSC

-53 DRHYTETLE
+53 DRHYVETLE

-74 LIYVHP
+74 IIYAHP

-196 YEAETIIVRVKPE
+196 YEAEAIIVRIKPD
-209 EITDGKVMGLYNLD
+209 EITDGKVTGLYNLD
-223 LAELNIRRRNYAEA
+223 LAELNIRRHNYAEA

-244 IKHASGAQKT
+244 IKHSSGAQKT
-254 RLWFLMG
+254 RLWFLLG

-270 AEAYKAYGKAG
+270 EEAYKAYGKAG

-336 LYLSHGD
+336 MYLSRGD
-343 TVRAVANYVLAAE
+343 TVRAVANYILAAE

-433 AMGEDERNAVIDRI
+433 AMDENQRNAIIDRI
-447 IAELVKKEKEE
+447 IAELTKKEKEE
-458 EEASRREEFKAKQE
+458 ADAARREEFKAKQE

-479 GQSSAPQSYTLNTD
+479 GQSSAPQTYTLNTD

-544 EDAENS
+544 EDS
-550 AENPVDTISPEQK
+550 GDVAENPVDTISPEEK

-571 PHYREYYLKQIPFS
+571 PHFREYYLKQIPFS
-585 DADKAVAHDVIQEG
+585 DADKNVANEVIQEG

-633 RLDTYYNIY
+633 RLEAYYNIY
-642 LMFIRTG
+642 LIFVRSG
-649 NDNMAERYRQM
+649 NDSMAERYRQM
-660 IVHEFKDSK
+660 IVNGFRDSK

-771 GMAAGRKLHTGGG
+771 GMAAGRQLHTGGG

-799 TTVGEK
+799 TTAGEK
-805 AAVNFT
+805 AAINFT

-821 MVFPTDAVSSNKLL
+821 MVFPTDAVSSNRLL

-943 EAEAEASEAE
+943 EAEAEASA
-953 SESAAEFEN
+953 
-962 SEKSESREE
+962 
-971 SAKSE
+971 
-976 SPEAESAAS
+976 AAS
-985 EASETDSENTE
+985 EPATATASEPATAESSEAVPTPSENTE
-996 SRTSPAPTPAATSST
+996 STENSENSEPEKPAAEPAPTAT
-1011 PASTA
+1011 PAPAPVA
-1016 EPASAPTQQPA
+1016 E
-1027 TSPASAA
+1027 
-1034 KPETKPAAKPEAE
+1034 
-1047 AKPTAKPETKPA
+1047 
-1059 AKPETEAK
+1059 
-1067 PTAKP
+1067 
-1072 ETKPAAKPEA
+1072 PEA
-1082 KPAAK
+1082 KPAAEPK
-1087 PETKPAA
+1087 PETTPATGPKPTTKPAEKPKPTA
-1094 KPKPKPR
+1094 KPKPEPKPATKPAEKPKPAPKPKPR
-1101 PTYDPGSE
+1101 PAYDPGSE

>member
-1 MARRGTIRT
+1 MARRRTIRT
-10 IIAAIAV
+10 IIAAFAV
-17 LVTACALVSC
+17 LITVGALVSC

-53 DRHYTETLE
+53 DRHYVETLE

-74 LIYVHP
+74 IIYAHP

-196 YEAETIIVRVKPE
+196 YEAEAIIVRIKPD
-209 EITDGKVMGLYNLD
+209 EITDGKVTGLYNLD
-223 LAELNIRRRNYAEA
+223 LAELNIRRHNYAEA

-244 IKHASGAQKT
+244 IKHSSGAQKT
-254 RLWFLMG
+254 RLWFLLG

-270 AEAYKAYGKAG
+270 AEAYTAFGKAG
-281 GASGATYRTRFNARI
+281 GASNATYRTRFNARI

-336 LYLSHGD
+336 LYLSRGD
-343 TVRAVANYVLAAE
+343 TVRAEANYILAAE

-433 AMGEDERNAVIDRI
+433 AMDEDRRNAVIDRI

-458 EEASRREEFKAKQE
+458 AEAARREEFKSKQE

-537 DSSSATD
+537 DSSSAAD
-544 EDAENS
+544 EEGGEPS
-550 AENPVDTISPEQK
+550 ENPVDTISPEEK

-618 EEFDRLLVDYPDNIY
+618 EEFDRLLVDYPDNVY
-633 RLDTYYNIY
+633 RLETYYNIY
-642 LMFIRTG
+642 LMFVRTG
-649 NDNMAERYRQM
+649 NDSMAERYRQM
-660 IVHEFKDSK
+660 IVNGFRDSK

-742 PDQFNATLRTML
+742 PEQFNATLRTML

-771 GMAAGRKLHTGGG
+771 GMAAGRQLHTGGG

-799 TTVGEK
+799 TTAGEK
-805 AAVNFT
+805 AAINFT

-821 MVFPTDAVSSNKLL
+821 MVFPTDAVSSNRLL

-943 EAEAEASEAE
+943 EAEAEASA
-953 SESAAEFEN
+953 
-962 SEKSESREE
+962 
-971 SAKSE
+971 
-976 SPEAESAAS
+976 AAS
-985 EASETDSENTE
+985 EPATAESSEAVPTPSENTE
-996 SRTSPAPTPAATSST
+996 STENSENSEPEKPAAEPAPTAT
-1011 PASTA
+1011 PAPAPVA
-1016 EPASAPTQQPA
+1016 E
-1027 TSPASAA
+1027 
-1034 KPETKPAAKPEAE
+1034 
-1047 AKPTAKPETKPA
+1047 
-1059 AKPETEAK
+1059 
-1067 PTAKP
+1067 
-1072 ETKPAAKPEA
+1072 PEA
-1082 KPAAK
+1082 KPAAEPK
-1087 PETKPAA
+1087 PETTPATGPKPTTKPAEKPKPA
-1094 KPKPKPR
+1094 PKPKPR
-1101 PTYDPGSE
+1101 PAYDPGSE

>member
-1 MARRGTIRT
+1 MARRHTIRT
-10 IIAAIAV
+10 IIAAFAV
-17 LVTACALVSC
+17 LMTVGALVSC

-53 DRHYTETLE
+53 DRHYVETLE

-74 LIYVHP
+74 IIYVHP

-196 YEAETIIVRVKPE
+196 YEAETIIVRIKPD
-209 EITDGKVMGLYNLD
+209 EITDGKVTGLYNLD
-223 LAELNIRRRNYAEA
+223 LAELNIRRHNYAEA

-244 IKHASGAQKT
+244 IKHSSGAQKT
-254 RLWFLMG
+254 RLWFLLG
-261 QVLSRLDRK
+261 QVLSRLDRRE
-270 AEAYKAYGKAG
+270 EAYKAYGKAG
-281 GASGATYRTRFNARI
+281 GASNATYRTRFNARI

-336 LYLSHGD
+336 LYLSRGD
-343 TVRAVANYVLAAE
+343 TVRAAANYVLAAE

-400 PGLDTLKRRSD
+400 PGLDTIKRRSD

-433 AMGEDERNAVIDRI
+433 AMSEDDRNAVLDRI

-458 EEASRREEFKAKQE
+458 AEAARREEFKAKQE

-479 GQSSAPQSYTLNTD
+479 GQSSAPQTYTLNTD

-537 DSSSATD
+537 DSSSASD
-544 EDAENS
+544 EDGEETSSENI
-550 AENPVDTISPEQK
+550 VDTISPEDK

-585 DADKAVAHDVIQEG
+585 DADKAVAHEVIQEG

-618 EEFDRLLVDYPDNIY
+618 EEFDRLLVDYPDNVY
-633 RLDTYYNIY
+633 RLETYYNIY
-642 LMFIRTG
+642 LMFVRSG
-649 NDNMAERYRQM
+649 NDSMAERYRQM
-660 IVHEFKDSK
+660 IVNGFRDSK

-693 YEDTYEAYMANNNEA
+693 YEDTYDAYMANNNEA

-742 PDQFNATLRTML
+742 PEQFNATLRTML

-799 TTVGEK
+799 TTAGEK
-805 AAVNFT
+805 AAINFT

-821 MVFPTDAVSSNKLL
+821 MVFPTDAVSSNRLL
-835 FDIAR
+835 FEIAR

-863 IVIGPFENLGE
+863 IVIGPFENLNE

-943 EAEAEASEAE
+943 EAEAEASEA
-953 SESAAEFEN
+953 AAEASATTSEPTSAEN
-962 SEKSESREE
+962 TEE
-971 SAKSE
+971 AT
-976 SPEAESAAS
+976 P
-985 EASETDSENTE
+985 SENTE
-996 SRTSPAPTPAATSST
+996 STERSETMPIPSENAENSGKSETEKPDAEPAPTATPTPTPAA
-1011 PASTA
+1011 
-1016 EPASAPTQQPA
+1016 QP
-1027 TSPASAA
+1027 
-1034 KPETKPAAKPEAE
+1034 KPEA
-1047 AKPTAKPETKPA
+1047 KTET
-1059 AKPETEAK
+1059 
-1067 PTAKP
+1067 
-1072 ETKPAAKPEA
+1072 KPEA
-1082 KPAAK
+1082 KPEPATKPSPKPKIETKPSAKVK
-1087 PETKPAA
+1087 PETKSAA
-1094 KPKPKPR
+1094 KPTEKPKPAPKPKPR

>member
-1 MARRGTIRT
+1 MARRRTIRT
-10 IIAAIAV
+10 IIAAFAV
-17 LVTACALVSC
+17 LVTVGALVSC

-53 DRHYTETLE
+53 DRHYVETLE

-74 LIYVHP
+74 IIYVHP

-196 YEAETIIVRVKPE
+196 YEAETIIVRIKPD
-209 EITDGKVMGLYNLD
+209 EITDGKITGLYNLD
-223 LAELNIRRRNYAEA
+223 LAELNIRRHNYAEA

-244 IKHASGAQKT
+244 IKHSSGAQKT
-254 RLWFLMG
+254 RLWFLLG

-270 AEAYKAYGKAG
+270 EEAYKAYGKAG

-336 LYLSHGD
+336 LYLSRGD
-343 TVRAVANYVLAAE
+343 TVRAEANYILAAE

-433 AMGEDERNAVIDRI
+433 AMDENQRNAIIDRI
-447 IAELVKKEKEE
+447 IAELTKKEKEE
-458 EEASRREEFKAKQE
+458 ADAARREEFKAKQE

-479 GQSSAPQSYTLNTD
+479 GQSSAPQTYTLNTD

-544 EDAENS
+544 EDS
-550 AENPVDTISPEQK
+550 GDVAENPVDTISPEEK

-585 DADKAVAHDVIQEG
+585 DTDKAVAHEVIQEG

-618 EEFDRLLVDYPDNIY
+618 EEFDRLLVDYPDNVY
-633 RLDTYYNIY
+633 RLETYYNIY
-642 LMFIRTG
+642 LMFVRSG
-649 NDNMAERYRQM
+649 NDSMAERYRQM
-660 IVHEFKDSK
+660 IVNGFKDSK

-771 GMAAGRKLHTGGG
+771 GMAAGRQLHTGGG
-784 SNMRGMLWDISLTND
+784 TNLRGMLWDISLTND
-799 TTVGEK
+799 TTAGEK
-805 AAVNFT
+805 AAINFT

-835 FDIAR
+835 FEIAR

-943 EAEAEASEAE
+943 EAEAEASA
-953 SESAAEFEN
+953 
-962 SEKSESREE
+962 
-971 SAKSE
+971 
-976 SPEAESAAS
+976 AAS
-985 EASETDSENTE
+985 EPATATASEPATAESSEAVPTPSENTE
-996 SRTSPAPTPAATSST
+996 STENSENSEPEKPAAEPAPTAT
-1011 PASTA
+1011 PAPAPVA
-1016 EPASAPTQQPA
+1016 E
-1027 TSPASAA
+1027 
-1034 KPETKPAAKPEAE
+1034 
-1047 AKPTAKPETKPA
+1047 
-1059 AKPETEAK
+1059 
-1067 PTAKP
+1067 
-1072 ETKPAAKPEA
+1072 PEA
-1082 KPAAK
+1082 KPAAEPK
-1087 PETKPAA
+1087 PETTPATGPKPTTKPAEKPKPAA
-1094 KPKPKPR
+1094 KPKPEPKPATKPAEKPKPAPKPKPR
-1101 PTYDPGSE
+1101 PAYDPGSE

>member
-1 MARRGTIRT
+1 MARRRTIRT
-10 IIAAIAV
+10 IIAAFAV
-17 LVTACALVSC
+17 LITVGALVSC

-53 DRHYTETLE
+53 DRHYVETLE

-74 LIYVHP
+74 IIYAHP

-196 YEAETIIVRVKPE
+196 YEAEAIIVRIKPD
-209 EITDGKVMGLYNLD
+209 EITDGKVTGLYNLD
-223 LAELNIRRRNYAEA
+223 LAELNIRRHNYAEA

-244 IKHASGAQKT
+244 IKHSSGAQKT
-254 RLWFLMG
+254 RLWFLLG

-270 AEAYKAYGKAG
+270 AEAYTAFGKAG
-281 GASGATYRTRFNARI
+281 GASNATYRTRFNARI

-336 LYLSHGD
+336 LYLSRGD
-343 TVRAVANYVLAAE
+343 TVRAEANYILAAE

-433 AMGEDERNAVIDRI
+433 AMDENQRNAIIDRI
-447 IAELVKKEKEE
+447 IAELTKKEKEE
-458 EEASRREEFKAKQE
+458 ADAARREEFKAKQE

-479 GQSSAPQSYTLNTD
+479 GQSSAPQTYTLNTD

-544 EDAENS
+544 EDS
-550 AENPVDTISPEQK
+550 GDVAENPVDTISPEEK

-571 PHYREYYLKQIPFS
+571 PHFREYYLKQIPFS
-585 DADKAVAHDVIQEG
+585 DADKNVANEVIQEG

-618 EEFDRLLVDYPDNIY
+618 EEFDRLLVDYPDNVY
-633 RLDTYYNIY
+633 RLETYYNIY
-642 LMFIRTG
+642 LMFVRTG
-649 NDNMAERYRQM
+649 NDSMAERYRQM
-660 IVHEFKDSK
+660 IVNGFRDSK

-742 PDQFNATLRTML
+742 PEQFNATLRTML

-771 GMAAGRKLHTGGG
+771 GMAAGRQLHTGGG
-784 SNMRGMLWDISLTND
+784 TNMRGMLWDISLTND
-799 TTVGEK
+799 TTAGEK
-805 AAVNFT
+805 AAINFT

-821 MVFPTDAVSSNKLL
+821 MVFPTDAVSSNRLL

-943 EAEAEASEAE
+943 EAEAEASA
-953 SESAAEFEN
+953 
-962 SEKSESREE
+962 
-971 SAKSE
+971 
-976 SPEAESAAS
+976 AAS
-985 EASETDSENTE
+985 EPATAESSEAVPTPSENTE
-996 SRTSPAPTPAATSST
+996 STENSENSEPEKPAAEPAPTAT
-1011 PASTA
+1011 PAPAPVA
-1016 EPASAPTQQPA
+1016 E
-1027 TSPASAA
+1027 
-1034 KPETKPAAKPEAE
+1034 
-1047 AKPTAKPETKPA
+1047 
-1059 AKPETEAK
+1059 
-1067 PTAKP
+1067 
-1072 ETKPAAKPEA
+1072 PEA
-1082 KPAAK
+1082 KPAAEPK
-1087 PETKPAA
+1087 PETTPATGPKPTTKPAEKPKPA
-1094 KPKPKPR
+1094 PKPKPR
-1101 PTYDPGSE
+1101 PAYDPGSE

>member
-1 MARRGTIRT
+1 MARRRSIRT
-10 IIAAIAV
+10 IIAAFAV
-17 LVTACALVSC
+17 LITVGALVSC

-53 DRHYTETLE
+53 DRHYVETLE

-74 LIYVHP
+74 IIYAHP

-196 YEAETIIVRVKPE
+196 YEAEAIIVRIKPD
-209 EITDGKVMGLYNLD
+209 EITDGKVTGLYNLD
-223 LAELNIRRRNYAEA
+223 LAELNIRRHNYAEA

-244 IKHASGAQKT
+244 IKHSSGAQKT
-254 RLWFLMG
+254 RLWFLLG

-270 AEAYKAYGKAG
+270 AEAYTAFGKAG
-281 GASGATYRTRFNARI
+281 GASNATYRTRFNARI

-336 LYLSHGD
+336 LYLSRGD
-343 TVRAVANYVLAAE
+343 TVRAEANYILAAE

-433 AMGEDERNAVIDRI
+433 AMDENQRNAIIDRI
-447 IAELVKKEKEE
+447 IAELTKKEKEE
-458 EEASRREEFKAKQE
+458 ADAARREEFKAKQE

-479 GQSSAPQSYTLNTD
+479 GQSSAPQTYTLNTD

-544 EDAENS
+544 EDS
-550 AENPVDTISPEQK
+550 GDVAENPVDTISPEEK

-618 EEFDRLLVDYPDNIY
+618 EEFDRLLVDYPDNVY
-633 RLDTYYNIY
+633 RLETYYNIY
-642 LMFIRTG
+642 LMFVRTG
-649 NDNMAERYRQM
+649 NDSMAERYRQM
-660 IVHEFKDSK
+660 IVNGFRDSK

-742 PDQFNATLRTML
+742 PEQFNATLRTML

-771 GMAAGRKLHTGGG
+771 GMAAGRQLHTGGG
-784 SNMRGMLWDISLTND
+784 TNMRGMLWDISLTND
-799 TTVGEK
+799 TTAGEK
-805 AAVNFT
+805 AAINFT

-821 MVFPTDAVSSNKLL
+821 MVFPTDAVSSNRLL

-943 EAEAEASEAE
+943 EAEAEASA
-953 SESAAEFEN
+953 
-962 SEKSESREE
+962 
-971 SAKSE
+971 
-976 SPEAESAAS
+976 AAS
-985 EASETDSENTE
+985 EPATAESSEAVPTPSENTE
-996 SRTSPAPTPAATSST
+996 STENSENSEPEKPAAEPAPTAT
-1011 PASTA
+1011 PAPAPVA
-1016 EPASAPTQQPA
+1016 E
-1027 TSPASAA
+1027 
-1034 KPETKPAAKPEAE
+1034 
-1047 AKPTAKPETKPA
+1047 
-1059 AKPETEAK
+1059 
-1067 PTAKP
+1067 
-1072 ETKPAAKPEA
+1072 PEA
-1082 KPAAK
+1082 KPAAEPK
-1087 PETKPAA
+1087 PETTPATGPKPTTKPAEKPKPA
-1094 KPKPKPR
+1094 PKPKPR
-1101 PTYDPGSE
+1101 PAYDPGSE

>member
-1 MARRGTIRT
+1 MARRRTIRT
-10 IIAAIAV
+10 IIAAFAV
-17 LVTACALVSC
+17 LMTVGALVSC

-53 DRHYTETLE
+53 DRHYVETLE

-74 LIYVHP
+74 IIYAHP

-196 YEAETIIVRVKPE
+196 YEAEAIIVRIKPD
-209 EITDGKVMGLYNLD
+209 EITDGKVTGLYNLD
-223 LAELNIRRRNYAEA
+223 LAELNIRRHNYAEA

-254 RLWFLMG
+254 RLWFLLG

-270 AEAYKAYGKAG
+270 AEAYTAYGKAG
-281 GASGATYRTRFNARI
+281 GASNATYRTRFNARI

-336 LYLSHGD
+336 LYLSRGD
-343 TVRAVANYVLAAE
+343 TVRAEANYILAAE

-433 AMGEDERNAVIDRI
+433 AMDENQRNAIIDRI
-447 IAELVKKEKEE
+447 IAELTKKEKEE
-458 EEASRREEFKAKQE
+458 AEAARREEFKAKQE

-544 EDAENS
+544 EDS
-550 AENPVDTISPEQK
+550 GDVAENPVDTISPEEK

-618 EEFDRLLVDYPDNIY
+618 EEFDRLLVDYPDNVY
-633 RLDTYYNIY
+633 RLETYYNIY
-642 LMFIRTG
+642 LMFVRTG
-649 NDNMAERYRQM
+649 NDSMAERYRQM
-660 IVHEFKDSK
+660 IVNGFRDSK

-742 PDQFNATLRTML
+742 PDQFNATLRMML

-771 GMAAGRKLHTGGG
+771 GMAAGRQLHTGGG

-799 TTVGEK
+799 TTAGEK
-805 AAVNFT
+805 AAINFT

-821 MVFPTDAVSSNKLL
+821 MVFPTDAVSSNRLL

-863 IVIGPFENLGE
+863 IVIGPFENLDE

-943 EAEAEASEAE
+943 EAEAEASA
-953 SESAAEFEN
+953 
-962 SEKSESREE
+962 
-971 SAKSE
+971 
-976 SPEAESAAS
+976 AAS
-985 EASETDSENTE
+985 EPATAESSEAVPTPSENTE
-996 SRTSPAPTPAATSST
+996 STENSENSEPEKPAAEPAPTAT
-1011 PASTA
+1011 PAPAPVA
-1016 EPASAPTQQPA
+1016 E
-1027 TSPASAA
+1027 
-1034 KPETKPAAKPEAE
+1034 
-1047 AKPTAKPETKPA
+1047 
-1059 AKPETEAK
+1059 
-1067 PTAKP
+1067 
-1072 ETKPAAKPEA
+1072 PEA
-1082 KPAAK
+1082 KPAAEPK
-1087 PETKPAA
+1087 PETTPATGPKPTTKPAEKPKPA
-1094 KPKPKPR
+1094 PKPKPR
-1101 PTYDPGSE
+1101 PAYDPGSE

>member
-1 MARRGTIRT
+1 MARRRTIRT
-10 IIAAIAV
+10 IIAAFAV
-17 LVTACALVSC
+17 LVTVGALVSC

-53 DRHYTETLE
+53 DRHYVETLE

-74 LIYVHP
+74 IIYVHP

-196 YEAETIIVRVKPE
+196 YEAETIIVRIKSD
-209 EITDGKVMGLYNLD
+209 EITDGKITGLYNLD
-223 LAELNIRRRNYAEA
+223 LAELNIRRHNYAEA

-244 IKHASGAQKT
+244 IKHSSGAQKT
-254 RLWFLMG
+254 RLWFLLG

-270 AEAYKAYGKAG
+270 EEAYKAYGKAG

-336 LYLSHGD
+336 LYLSRGD
-343 TVRAVANYVLAAE
+343 TVRAEANYILAAE

-433 AMGEDERNAVIDRI
+433 AMDENQRNAIIDRI
-447 IAELVKKEKEE
+447 IAELTKKEKEE
-458 EEASRREEFKAKQE
+458 ADAARREEFKAKQE

-479 GQSSAPQSYTLNTD
+479 GQSSAPQTYTLNTD

-544 EDAENS
+544 EDS
-550 AENPVDTISPEQK
+550 GDVAENPVDTISPEEK

-585 DADKAVAHDVIQEG
+585 DTDKAVAHEVIQEG

-618 EEFDRLLVDYPDNIY
+618 EEFDRLLVDYPDNVY
-633 RLDTYYNIY
+633 RLETYYNIY
-642 LMFIRTG
+642 LMFVRSG
-649 NDNMAERYRQM
+649 NDSMAERYRQM
-660 IVHEFKDSK
+660 IVNGFKDSK

-742 PDQFNATLRTML
+742 SDQFNATLRTML

-771 GMAAGRKLHTGGG
+771 GMAAGRQLHTGGG

-799 TTVGEK
+799 TTAGEK
-805 AAVNFT
+805 AAINFT

-835 FDIAR
+835 FEIAR

-943 EAEAEASEAE
+943 EAEAEASA
-953 SESAAEFEN
+953 
-962 SEKSESREE
+962 
-971 SAKSE
+971 
-976 SPEAESAAS
+976 AAS
-985 EASETDSENTE
+985 EPATATASEPATAESSEAVPTPSENTE
-996 SRTSPAPTPAATSST
+996 STENSENSEPEKPAAEPAPTAT
-1011 PASTA
+1011 PAPAPVA
-1016 EPASAPTQQPA
+1016 E
-1027 TSPASAA
+1027 
-1034 KPETKPAAKPEAE
+1034 
-1047 AKPTAKPETKPA
+1047 
-1059 AKPETEAK
+1059 
-1067 PTAKP
+1067 
-1072 ETKPAAKPEA
+1072 PEA
-1082 KPAAK
+1082 KPAAEPK
-1087 PETKPAA
+1087 PETTPATGPKPTTKPAEKPKPTA
-1094 KPKPKPR
+1094 KPKPEPKPATKPAEKPKPAPKPKPR
-1101 PTYDPGSE
+1101 PAYDPGSE

>member
-1 MARRGTIRT
+1 MARRRTIRT
-10 IIAAIAV
+10 IIAAFAV
-17 LVTACALVSC
+17 LITVGALVSC

-53 DRHYTETLE
+53 DRHYVETLE

-74 LIYVHP
+74 IIYAHP

-196 YEAETIIVRVKPE
+196 YEAEAIIVRIKPD
-209 EITDGKVMGLYNLD
+209 EITDGKVTGLYNLD
-223 LAELNIRRRNYAEA
+223 LAELNIRRHNYAEA

-244 IKHASGAQKT
+244 IKHSSGAQKT
-254 RLWFLMG
+254 RLWFLLG

-270 AEAYKAYGKAG
+270 AEAYTAFGKAG
-281 GASGATYRTRFNARI
+281 GASNATYRTRFNARI

-336 LYLSHGD
+336 LYLSRGD
-343 TVRAVANYVLAAE
+343 TVRAEANYILAAE

-433 AMGEDERNAVIDRI
+433 AMDENQRNAIIDRI
-447 IAELVKKEKEE
+447 IAELTKKEKEE
-458 EEASRREEFKAKQE
+458 ADAARREEFKAKQE

-479 GQSSAPQSYTLNTD
+479 GQSSAPQTYTLNTD

-544 EDAENS
+544 EDS
-550 AENPVDTISPEQK
+550 GDVAENPVDTISPEEK

-571 PHYREYYLKQIPFS
+571 PHFREYYLKQIPFS
-585 DADKAVAHDVIQEG
+585 DADKNVANEVIQEG

-618 EEFDRLLVDYPDNIY
+618 EEFDRLLVDYPDNVY
-633 RLDTYYNIY
+633 RLETYYNIY
-642 LMFIRTG
+642 LMFVRTG
-649 NDNMAERYRQM
+649 NDSMAERYRQM
-660 IVHEFKDSK
+660 IVNGFRDSK

-771 GMAAGRKLHTGGG
+771 GMAAGRQLHTGGG
-784 SNMRGMLWDISLTND
+784 TNMRGMLWDISLTND
-799 TTVGEK
+799 TTAGEK
-805 AAVNFT
+805 AAINFT

-821 MVFPTDAVSSNKLL
+821 MVFPTDAVSSNRLL

-943 EAEAEASEAE
+943 EAEAEASA
-953 SESAAEFEN
+953 
-962 SEKSESREE
+962 
-971 SAKSE
+971 
-976 SPEAESAAS
+976 AAS
-985 EASETDSENTE
+985 EPATAESSEAVPTPSENTE
-996 SRTSPAPTPAATSST
+996 STENSENSEPEKPAAEPAPTAT
-1011 PASTA
+1011 PAPAPVA
-1016 EPASAPTQQPA
+1016 E
-1027 TSPASAA
+1027 
-1034 KPETKPAAKPEAE
+1034 
-1047 AKPTAKPETKPA
+1047 
-1059 AKPETEAK
+1059 
-1067 PTAKP
+1067 
-1072 ETKPAAKPEA
+1072 PEA
-1082 KPAAK
+1082 KPAAEPK
-1087 PETKPAA
+1087 PETTPATGPKPTTKPAEKPKPA
-1094 KPKPKPR
+1094 PKPKPR
-1101 PTYDPGSE
+1101 PAYDPGSE

>member
-1 MARRGTIRT
+1 MARRRTIRT
-10 IIAAIAV
+10 IIAAFAV
-17 LVTACALVSC
+17 LMTVGALVSC

-53 DRHYTETLE
+53 DRHYVETLE

-74 LIYVHP
+74 IIYAHP

-196 YEAETIIVRVKPE
+196 YEAEAIIVRIKPD
-209 EITDGKVMGLYNLD
+209 EITDGKVTGLYNLD
-223 LAELNIRRRNYAEA
+223 LAELNIRRHNYAEA
-237 VEPLRLA
+237 VEPLCLA
-244 IKHASGAQKT
+244 IKHSSGAQKT
-254 RLWFLMG
+254 RLWFLLG

-270 AEAYKAYGKAG
+270 AEAYTAFGKAG
-281 GASGATYRTRFNARI
+281 GASNATYRTRFNARI

-336 LYLSHGD
+336 LYLSRGD
-343 TVRAVANYVLAAE
+343 TVRAEANYILAAE

-433 AMGEDERNAVIDRI
+433 AMDENQRNAIIDRI
-447 IAELVKKEKEE
+447 IAELTKKEKEE
-458 EEASRREEFKAKQE
+458 ADAARREEFKAKQE

-479 GQSSAPQSYTLNTD
+479 GQSSAPQTYTLNTD

-544 EDAENS
+544 EDS
-550 AENPVDTISPEQK
+550 GDVAENPVDTISPEEK

-618 EEFDRLLVDYPDNIY
+618 EEFDRLLVDYPDNVY
-633 RLDTYYNIY
+633 RLETYYNIY
-642 LMFIRTG
+642 LMFVRTG
-649 NDNMAERYRQM
+649 NDSMAERYRQM
-660 IVHEFKDSK
+660 IVNGFRDSK

-771 GMAAGRKLHTGGG
+771 GMAAGRQLHTGGG
-784 SNMRGMLWDISLTND
+784 TNLRGMLWDISLTND
-799 TTVGEK
+799 TTAGEK
-805 AAVNFT
+805 AAINFT

-821 MVFPTDAVSSNKLL
+821 MVFPTDAVSSNRLL

-943 EAEAEASEAE
+943 EAEAEASA
-953 SESAAEFEN
+953 
-962 SEKSESREE
+962 
-971 SAKSE
+971 
-976 SPEAESAAS
+976 AAS
-985 EASETDSENTE
+985 EPATAESSEAVPTPSENTE
-996 SRTSPAPTPAATSST
+996 STENSENSEPEKPAAEPAPTAT
-1011 PASTA
+1011 PAPAPVA
-1016 EPASAPTQQPA
+1016 E
-1027 TSPASAA
+1027 
-1034 KPETKPAAKPEAE
+1034 
-1047 AKPTAKPETKPA
+1047 
-1059 AKPETEAK
+1059 
-1067 PTAKP
+1067 
-1072 ETKPAAKPEA
+1072 PEA
-1082 KPAAK
+1082 KPAAEPK
-1087 PETKPAA
+1087 PETTPATGPKPTTKPAEKPKPA
-1094 KPKPKPR
+1094 PKPKPR
-1101 PTYDPGSE
+1101 PAYDPGSE

>member
-1 MARRGTIRT
+1 MARRRTIRT
-10 IIAAIAV
+10 IIAAFAV
-17 LVTACALVSC
+17 LMTVGALVSC

-53 DRHYTETLE
+53 DRHYVETLE

-74 LIYVHP
+74 IIYAHP

-196 YEAETIIVRVKPE
+196 YEAEAIIVRIKPD
-209 EITDGKVMGLYNLD
+209 EITDGKVTGLYNLD
-223 LAELNIRRRNYAEA
+223 LAELNIRRHNYAEA

-244 IKHASGAQKT
+244 IKHSSGAQKT
-254 RLWFLMG
+254 RLWFLLG

-270 AEAYKAYGKAG
+270 AEAYTAFGKAG
-281 GASGATYRTRFNARI
+281 GASNATYRTRFNARI

-336 LYLSHGD
+336 LYLSRGD
-343 TVRAVANYVLAAE
+343 TVRAEANYILAAE

-433 AMGEDERNAVIDRI
+433 AMDENQRNAIIDRI
-447 IAELVKKEKEE
+447 IAELTKKEKEE
-458 EEASRREEFKAKQE
+458 ADAARREEFKAKQE

-479 GQSSAPQSYTLNTD
+479 GQSSAPQTYTLNTD

-544 EDAENS
+544 EDS
-550 AENPVDTISPEQK
+550 GDVAENPVDTISPEEK

-571 PHYREYYLKQIPFS
+571 PHFREYYLKQIPFS
-585 DADKAVAHDVIQEG
+585 DADKNVANEVIQEG

-633 RLDTYYNIY
+633 RLEAYYNIY
-642 LMFIRTG
+642 LIFVRSG
-649 NDNMAERYRQM
+649 NDSMAERYRQM
-660 IVHEFKDSK
+660 IVNGFRDSK

-771 GMAAGRKLHTGGG
+771 GMAAGRQLHTGGG

-799 TTVGEK
+799 TTAGEK
-805 AAVNFT
+805 AAINFT

-821 MVFPTDAVSSNKLL
+821 MVFPTDAVSSNRLL

-929 QSGLL
+929 QSNLL

-943 EAEAEASEAE
+943 EAEAEASA
-953 SESAAEFEN
+953 
-962 SEKSESREE
+962 
-971 SAKSE
+971 
-976 SPEAESAAS
+976 AAS
-985 EASETDSENTE
+985 EPATATASEPATAESSEAVPTPSENTE
-996 SRTSPAPTPAATSST
+996 STENSENSEPEKPAAEPAPTAT
-1011 PASTA
+1011 PAPAPVA
-1016 EPASAPTQQPA
+1016 E
-1027 TSPASAA
+1027 
-1034 KPETKPAAKPEAE
+1034 
-1047 AKPTAKPETKPA
+1047 
-1059 AKPETEAK
+1059 
-1067 PTAKP
+1067 
-1072 ETKPAAKPEA
+1072 PEA
-1082 KPAAK
+1082 KPAAEPK
-1087 PETKPAA
+1087 PETTPATGPKPTTKPAEKPKPAA
-1094 KPKPKPR
+1094 KPKPEPKPATKPAEKPKPAPKPKPR
-1101 PTYDPGSE
+1101 PAYDPGSE

>member
-1 MARRGTIRT
+1 MARRRTIRT
-10 IIAAIAV
+10 IIAAFAV
-17 LVTACALVSC
+17 LVTVGALVSC

-53 DRHYTETLE
+53 DRHYVETLE

-74 LIYVHP
+74 IIYVHP

-196 YEAETIIVRVKPE
+196 YEAETIIVRIKPD
-209 EITDGKVMGLYNLD
+209 EITDGKIAGLYNLD
-223 LAELNIRRRNYAEA
+223 LAELNIRRHNYAEA

-244 IKHASGAQKT
+244 IKHSSGAQKT
-254 RLWFLMG
+254 RLWFLLG

-270 AEAYKAYGKAG
+270 EEAYKAYGKAG

-336 LYLSHGD
+336 LYLSRGD
-343 TVRAVANYVLAAE
+343 TVRAEANYILAAE

-433 AMGEDERNAVIDRI
+433 AMDENQRNAIIDRI
-447 IAELVKKEKEE
+447 IAELTKKEKEE
-458 EEASRREEFKAKQE
+458 ADAARREEFKAKQE

-479 GQSSAPQSYTLNTD
+479 GQSSAPQTYTLNTD

-544 EDAENS
+544 EDS
-550 AENPVDTISPEQK
+550 GDVAENPVDTISPEEK

-585 DADKAVAHDVIQEG
+585 DTDKAVAHEVIQEG

-618 EEFDRLLVDYPDNIY
+618 EEFDRLLVDYPDNVY
-633 RLDTYYNIY
+633 RLETYYNIY
-642 LMFIRTG
+642 LMFVRSG
-649 NDNMAERYRQM
+649 NDSMAERYRQM
-660 IVHEFKDSK
+660 IVNGFKDSK

-771 GMAAGRKLHTGGG
+771 GMAAGRQLHTGGG
-784 SNMRGMLWDISLTND
+784 TNLRGMLWDISLTND
-799 TTVGEK
+799 TTAGEK
-805 AAVNFT
+805 AAINFT

-835 FDIAR
+835 FEIAR

-943 EAEAEASEAE
+943 EAEAEASA
-953 SESAAEFEN
+953 
-962 SEKSESREE
+962 
-971 SAKSE
+971 
-976 SPEAESAAS
+976 AAS
-985 EASETDSENTE
+985 EPATATASEPATAESSEAVPTPSENTE
-996 SRTSPAPTPAATSST
+996 STENSENSEPEKPAAEPAPTAT
-1011 PASTA
+1011 PAPAPVA
-1016 EPASAPTQQPA
+1016 E
-1027 TSPASAA
+1027 
-1034 KPETKPAAKPEAE
+1034 
-1047 AKPTAKPETKPA
+1047 
-1059 AKPETEAK
+1059 
-1067 PTAKP
+1067 
-1072 ETKPAAKPEA
+1072 PEA
-1082 KPAAK
+1082 KPAAEPK
-1087 PETKPAA
+1087 PETTPATGPKPTTKPAEKPKPAA
-1094 KPKPKPR
+1094 KPKPEPKPATKPAEKPKPAPKPKPR
-1101 PTYDPGSE
+1101 PAYDPGSE

>member
-1 MARRGTIRT
+1 MARRRTIRT
-10 IIAAIAV
+10 IIAAFAV
-17 LVTACALVSC
+17 LMTVGALVSC

-53 DRHYTETLE
+53 DRHYVETLE

-74 LIYVHP
+74 IIYAHP

-196 YEAETIIVRVKPE
+196 YEAEAIIVRIKPD
-209 EITDGKVMGLYNLD
+209 EITDGKVTGLYNLD
-223 LAELNIRRRNYAEA
+223 LAELNIRRHNYAEA

-244 IKHASGAQKT
+244 IKHSSGAQKT
-254 RLWFLMG
+254 RLWFLLG

-270 AEAYKAYGKAG
+270 EEAYKAYGKAG

-336 LYLSHGD
+336 MYLSRGD
-343 TVRAVANYVLAAE
+343 TVRAVANYILAAE

-433 AMGEDERNAVIDRI
+433 AMDENQRNAIIDRI
-447 IAELVKKEKEE
+447 IAELTKKEKEE
-458 EEASRREEFKAKQE
+458 ADAARREEFKAKQE

-479 GQSSAPQSYTLNTD
+479 GQSSAPQTYTLNTD

-544 EDAENS
+544 EDS
-550 AENPVDTISPEQK
+550 GDVAENPVDTISPEEK

-571 PHYREYYLKQIPFS
+571 PHFREYYLKQIPFS
-585 DADKAVAHDVIQEG
+585 DADKNVANEVIQEG
-599 LFNMGVILKD
+599 LFYMGVILKD

-633 RLDTYYNIY
+633 RLEAYYNIY
-642 LMFIRTG
+642 LIFVRSG
-649 NDNMAERYRQM
+649 NDSMAERYRQM
-660 IVHEFKDSK
+660 IVNGFRDSK

-771 GMAAGRKLHTGGG
+771 GMAAGRQLHTGGG

-799 TTVGEK
+799 TTAGEK
-805 AAVNFT
+805 AAINFT

-821 MVFPTDAVSSNKLL
+821 MVFPTDAVSSNRLL

-943 EAEAEASEAE
+943 EAEAEASA
-953 SESAAEFEN
+953 
-962 SEKSESREE
+962 
-971 SAKSE
+971 
-976 SPEAESAAS
+976 AAS
-985 EASETDSENTE
+985 EPATATASEPATAESSEAVPTPSENTE
-996 SRTSPAPTPAATSST
+996 STENSENSEPEKPAAEPAPTAT
-1011 PASTA
+1011 PAPAPVA
-1016 EPASAPTQQPA
+1016 E
-1027 TSPASAA
+1027 
-1034 KPETKPAAKPEAE
+1034 
-1047 AKPTAKPETKPA
+1047 
-1059 AKPETEAK
+1059 
-1067 PTAKP
+1067 
-1072 ETKPAAKPEA
+1072 PEA
-1082 KPAAK
+1082 KPAAEPK
-1087 PETKPAA
+1087 PETTPATGPKPTTKPAEKPKPTA
-1094 KPKPKPR
+1094 KPKPEPKPATKPAEKPKPAPKPKPR
-1101 PTYDPGSE
+1101 PAYDPGSE

>member
-1 MARRGTIRT
+1 MARRRTIRT
-10 IIAAIAV
+10 IIAAFAV
-17 LVTACALVSC
+17 LVTVGALVSC

-53 DRHYTETLE
+53 DRHYVETLE

-74 LIYVHP
+74 IIYAHP

-196 YEAETIIVRVKPE
+196 YEAEAIIVRIKPD
-209 EITDGKVMGLYNLD
+209 EITDGKITGLYNLD
-223 LAELNIRRRNYAEA
+223 LAELNIRRHNYAEA

-244 IKHASGAQKT
+244 IKHSSGAQKT
-254 RLWFLMG
+254 RLWFLLG

-270 AEAYKAYGKAG
+270 AEAYTAFGKAG
-281 GASGATYRTRFNARI
+281 GASNATYRTRFNARI
-296 KQSEVYTGS
+296 KQSEVYSGS

-336 LYLSHGD
+336 LYLSRGD
-343 TVRAVANYVLAAE
+343 TVRAEANYILAAE

-433 AMGEDERNAVIDRI
+433 AMDENQRNAIIDHI
-447 IAELVKKEKEE
+447 IAELTKKEKEE
-458 EEASRREEFKAKQE
+458 ADAARREEFKAKQE

-479 GQSSAPQSYTLNTD
+479 GQSSAPQTYTLNTD

-544 EDAENS
+544 EDS
-550 AENPVDTISPEQK
+550 GDVAENPVDTISPEEK

-585 DADKAVAHDVIQEG
+585 DTDKAVAHEVIQEG

-618 EEFDRLLVDYPDNIY
+618 EEFDRLLVDYPDNVY
-633 RLDTYYNIY
+633 RLETYYNIY
-642 LMFIRTG
+642 LMFVRSG
-649 NDNMAERYRQM
+649 NDSMAERYRQM
-660 IVHEFKDSK
+660 IVNGFKDSK

-771 GMAAGRKLHTGGG
+771 GMAAGRQLHTGGG
-784 SNMRGMLWDISLTND
+784 TNLRGMLWDISLTND
-799 TTVGEK
+799 TTAGEK
-805 AAVNFT
+805 AAINFT

-835 FDIAR
+835 FEIAR

-863 IVIGPFENLGE
+863 IVIGPFENLNE

-943 EAEAEASEAE
+943 EAEAEASA
-953 SESAAEFEN
+953 
-962 SEKSESREE
+962 
-971 SAKSE
+971 
-976 SPEAESAAS
+976 AAS
-985 EASETDSENTE
+985 EPATATASEPATAESSEAVPTPSENTE
-996 SRTSPAPTPAATSST
+996 STENSENSEPEKPAAEPAPTAT
-1011 PASTA
+1011 PAPAPVA
-1016 EPASAPTQQPA
+1016 E
-1027 TSPASAA
+1027 
-1034 KPETKPAAKPEAE
+1034 
-1047 AKPTAKPETKPA
+1047 
-1059 AKPETEAK
+1059 
-1067 PTAKP
+1067 
-1072 ETKPAAKPEA
+1072 PEA
-1082 KPAAK
+1082 KPAAEPK
-1087 PETKPAA
+1087 PETTPATGPKPTTKPAEKPKPTA
-1094 KPKPKPR
+1094 KPKPEPKPATKPAEKPKPAPKPKPR
-1101 PTYDPGSE
+1101 PAYDPGSE

>member
-1 MARRGTIRT
+1 MARRRTIRT
-10 IIAAIAV
+10 IIAAFAV
-17 LVTACALVSC
+17 LITVGALVSC

-53 DRHYTETLE
+53 DRHYVETLE

-74 LIYVHP
+74 IIYAHP

-196 YEAETIIVRVKPE
+196 YEAEAIIVRVKPE
-209 EITDGKVMGLYNLD
+209 EITDGKVTGLYNLD
-223 LAELNIRRRNYAEA
+223 LAELNIRRHNYAEA
-237 VEPLRLA
+237 VEPLCLA
-244 IKHASGAQKT
+244 IKHSSGAQKT
-254 RLWFLMG
+254 RLWFLLG

-270 AEAYKAYGKAG
+270 AEAYTAFGKAG
-281 GASGATYRTRFNARI
+281 GASNATYRTRFNARI

-336 LYLSHGD
+336 LYLSRGD
-343 TVRAVANYVLAAE
+343 TVRAEANYILAAE

-433 AMGEDERNAVIDRI
+433 AMDENQRNAIIDRI
-447 IAELVKKEKEE
+447 IAELTKKEKEE
-458 EEASRREEFKAKQE
+458 ADAARREEFKAKQE

-493 DSWYFYNTATRNAG
+493 DSWYFYNTSTRNAG

-544 EDAENS
+544 EDS
-550 AENPVDTISPEQK
+550 GDVAENPVDTISPEEK

-618 EEFDRLLVDYPDNIY
+618 EEFDRLLVDYPDNVY
-633 RLDTYYNIY
+633 RLETYYNIY
-642 LMFIRTG
+642 LMFVRTG
-649 NDNMAERYRQM
+649 NDSMAERYRQM
-660 IVHEFKDSK
+660 IVNGFRDSK

-742 PDQFNATLRTML
+742 PEQFNATLRTML

-771 GMAAGRKLHTGGG
+771 GMAAGRQLHTGGG
-784 SNMRGMLWDISLTND
+784 TNMRGMLWDISLTND
-799 TTVGEK
+799 TTASEK
-805 AAVNFT
+805 AAINFT

-821 MVFPTDAVSSNKLL
+821 MVFPTDAVSSNRLL

-943 EAEAEASEAE
+943 EAEAEASA
-953 SESAAEFEN
+953 
-962 SEKSESREE
+962 
-971 SAKSE
+971 
-976 SPEAESAAS
+976 AAS
-985 EASETDSENTE
+985 EPATAESSEAVPTPSENTE
-996 SRTSPAPTPAATSST
+996 STENSENSEPEKPAAEPAPTAT
-1011 PASTA
+1011 PAPAPVA
-1016 EPASAPTQQPA
+1016 E
-1027 TSPASAA
+1027 
-1034 KPETKPAAKPEAE
+1034 
-1047 AKPTAKPETKPA
+1047 
-1059 AKPETEAK
+1059 
-1067 PTAKP
+1067 
-1072 ETKPAAKPEA
+1072 PEA
-1082 KPAAK
+1082 KPAAEPK
-1087 PETKPAA
+1087 PETTPATGPKPTTKPA
-1094 KPKPKPR
+1094 PKPKPR
-1101 PTYDPGSE
+1101 PAYDPGSE

>member
-1 MARRGTIRT
+1 MARRRTIRT
-10 IIAAIAV
+10 IIAAFAV
-17 LVTACALVSC
+17 LVTVGALVSC

-53 DRHYTETLE
+53 DRHYVETLE

-74 LIYVHP
+74 IIYVHP

-196 YEAETIIVRVKPE
+196 YEAETIIVRIKPD
-209 EITDGKVMGLYNLD
+209 EITDGKITGLYNLD
-223 LAELNIRRRNYAEA
+223 LAELNIRRHNYAEA

-244 IKHASGAQKT
+244 IKHSSGAQKT
-254 RLWFLMG
+254 RLWFLLG

-270 AEAYKAYGKAG
+270 EEAYKAYGKAG

-336 LYLSHGD
+336 LYLSRGD
-343 TVRAVANYVLAAE
+343 TVRAEANYILAAE

-433 AMGEDERNAVIDRI
+433 AMDENQRNAIIDRI
-447 IAELVKKEKEE
+447 IAELTKKEKEE
-458 EEASRREEFKAKQE
+458 ADAARREEFKAKQE

-479 GQSSAPQSYTLNTD
+479 GQSSAPQTYTLNTD

-544 EDAENS
+544 EDSGDVAENL
-550 AENPVDTISPEQK
+550 VDTISPEEK

-585 DADKAVAHDVIQEG
+585 DTDKAVAHEVIQEG

-618 EEFDRLLVDYPDNIY
+618 EEFDRLLVDYPDNVY
-633 RLDTYYNIY
+633 RLETYYNIY
-642 LMFIRTG
+642 LMFVRSG
-649 NDNMAERYRQM
+649 NDSMAERYRQM
-660 IVHEFKDSK
+660 IVNGFKDSK

-771 GMAAGRKLHTGGG
+771 GMAAGRQLHTGGG

-799 TTVGEK
+799 TTAGEK
-805 AAVNFT
+805 AAINFT

-821 MVFPTDAVSSNKLL
+821 MVFPTDAVSSNRLL

-889 LPDGVRPVP
+889 LPNGVRPVP

-943 EAEAEASEAE
+943 EAEAEASA
-953 SESAAEFEN
+953 
-962 SEKSESREE
+962 
-971 SAKSE
+971 
-976 SPEAESAAS
+976 AAS
-985 EASETDSENTE
+985 EPATATASEPATAESSEAVPTPSENTE
-996 SRTSPAPTPAATSST
+996 STENSENSEPEKPAAEPAPTAT
-1011 PASTA
+1011 PAPAPVA
-1016 EPASAPTQQPA
+1016 E
-1027 TSPASAA
+1027 
-1034 KPETKPAAKPEAE
+1034 
-1047 AKPTAKPETKPA
+1047 
-1059 AKPETEAK
+1059 
-1067 PTAKP
+1067 
-1072 ETKPAAKPEA
+1072 PEA
-1082 KPAAK
+1082 KPAAEPK
-1087 PETKPAA
+1087 PETTPATGPKPTTKPAEKPKPA
-1094 KPKPKPR
+1094 PKPKPEPKPATKPAEKPKPAPKPKPR
-1101 PTYDPGSE
+1101 PAYDPGSE

>member
-1 MARRGTIRT
+1 MARRRTIRT
-10 IIAAIAV
+10 IIAAFAV
-17 LVTACALVSC
+17 LMTVGALVSC

-53 DRHYTETLE
+53 DRHYVETLE

-74 LIYVHP
+74 IIYAHP

-196 YEAETIIVRVKPE
+196 YEAETIIVRIKPD
-209 EITDGKVMGLYNLD
+209 EITDGKITGLYNLD
-223 LAELNIRRRNYAEA
+223 LAELNIRRHNYAEA

-244 IKHASGAQKT
+244 IKHSSGAQKT
-254 RLWFLMG
+254 RLWFLLG

-270 AEAYKAYGKAG
+270 EEAYKAYGKAG

-336 LYLSHGD
+336 LYLSRGD
-343 TVRAVANYVLAAE
+343 TVRAEANYILAAE

-433 AMGEDERNAVIDRI
+433 AMDENQRNAIIDRI
-447 IAELVKKEKEE
+447 IAELTKKEKEE
-458 EEASRREEFKAKQE
+458 ADAARREEFKAKQE

-479 GQSSAPQSYTLNTD
+479 GQSSAPQTYTLNTD

-544 EDAENS
+544 EDS
-550 AENPVDTISPEQK
+550 GDVAENPVDTISPEEK

-585 DADKAVAHDVIQEG
+585 DADKNVANEVIQEG

-633 RLDTYYNIY
+633 RLEAYYNIY
-642 LMFIRTG
+642 LIFVRSG
-649 NDNMAERYRQM
+649 NDSMAERYRQM
-660 IVHEFKDSK
+660 IVNGFKDSK

-771 GMAAGRKLHTGGG
+771 GMAAGRQLHTGGG
-784 SNMRGMLWDISLTND
+784 TNLRGMLWDISLTND
-799 TTVGEK
+799 TTAGEK
-805 AAVNFT
+805 AAINFT

-835 FDIAR
+835 FEIAR

-943 EAEAEASEAE
+943 EAEAEASA
-953 SESAAEFEN
+953 
-962 SEKSESREE
+962 
-971 SAKSE
+971 
-976 SPEAESAAS
+976 AAS
-985 EASETDSENTE
+985 EPATATASEPATAESSEAVPTPSENTE
-996 SRTSPAPTPAATSST
+996 STENSENSEPEKPAAEPAPTAT
-1011 PASTA
+1011 PAPAPVA
-1016 EPASAPTQQPA
+1016 E
-1027 TSPASAA
+1027 
-1034 KPETKPAAKPEAE
+1034 
-1047 AKPTAKPETKPA
+1047 
-1059 AKPETEAK
+1059 
-1067 PTAKP
+1067 
-1072 ETKPAAKPEA
+1072 PEA
-1082 KPAAK
+1082 KPAAEPK
-1087 PETKPAA
+1087 PETTPATGPKPTTKPAEKPKPTA
-1094 KPKPKPR
+1094 KPKPEPKPATKPAEKPKPAPKPKPR
-1101 PTYDPGSE
+1101 PAYDPGSE

>member
-1 MARRGTIRT
+1 MARRRTIRT
-10 IIAAIAV
+10 IIAAFAV
-17 LVTACALVSC
+17 LMTVGALVSC

-53 DRHYTETLE
+53 DRHYVETLE

-74 LIYVHP
+74 IIYAHP

-196 YEAETIIVRVKPE
+196 YEAEAIIVRIKPD
-209 EITDGKVMGLYNLD
+209 EITDGKVTGLYNLD
-223 LAELNIRRRNYAEA
+223 LAELNIRRHNYAEA

-254 RLWFLMG
+254 RLWFLLG

-270 AEAYKAYGKAG
+270 AEAYTAYGKAG
-281 GASGATYRTRFNARI
+281 GASNATYRTRFNARI

-336 LYLSHGD
+336 LYLSRGD
-343 TVRAVANYVLAAE
+343 TVRAEANYILAAE

-433 AMGEDERNAVIDRI
+433 AMDENQRNAIIDRI
-447 IAELVKKEKEE
+447 IAELTKKEKEE
-458 EEASRREEFKAKQE
+458 ADAARREEFKAKQE

-479 GQSSAPQSYTLNTD
+479 GQSSAPQTYTLNTD

-544 EDAENS
+544 EDS
-550 AENPVDTISPEQK
+550 GDVAENPVDTISPEEK

-585 DADKAVAHDVIQEG
+585 DTDKAVAHEVIQEG

-633 RLDTYYNIY
+633 RLEAYYNIY
-642 LMFIRTG
+642 LIFVRSG
-649 NDNMAERYRQM
+649 NDSMAERYRQM
-660 IVHEFKDSK
+660 IVNGFRDSK

-771 GMAAGRKLHTGGG
+771 GMAAGRQLHTGGG

-799 TTVGEK
+799 TTAGEK
-805 AAVNFT
+805 AAINFT

-821 MVFPTDAVSSNKLL
+821 MVFPTDAVSSNRLL

-943 EAEAEASEAE
+943 EAEAEASA
-953 SESAAEFEN
+953 
-962 SEKSESREE
+962 
-971 SAKSE
+971 
-976 SPEAESAAS
+976 AAS
-985 EASETDSENTE
+985 EPATATASEPATAESSEAVPTPSENTE
-996 SRTSPAPTPAATSST
+996 STENSENSEPEKPAAEPAPTAT
-1011 PASTA
+1011 PAPAPVA
-1016 EPASAPTQQPA
+1016 E
-1027 TSPASAA
+1027 
-1034 KPETKPAAKPEAE
+1034 
-1047 AKPTAKPETKPA
+1047 
-1059 AKPETEAK
+1059 
-1067 PTAKP
+1067 
-1072 ETKPAAKPEA
+1072 PEA
-1082 KPAAK
+1082 KPAAEPK
-1087 PETKPAA
+1087 PETTPATGPKPTTKPAEKPKPAA
-1094 KPKPKPR
+1094 KPKPEPKPATKPAEKPKPAPKPKPR
-1101 PTYDPGSE
+1101 PAYDPGSE

>member
-1 MARRGTIRT
+1 MARRRTIRT
-10 IIAAIAV
+10 IIAAFAV
-17 LVTACALVSC
+17 LVTVGALVSC

-53 DRHYTETLE
+53 DRHYVETLE

-74 LIYVHP
+74 IIYVHP

-196 YEAETIIVRVKPE
+196 YEAETIIVRIKPD
-209 EITDGKVMGLYNLD
+209 EITDGKITGLYNLD
-223 LAELNIRRRNYAEA
+223 LAELNIRRHNYAEA

-244 IKHASGAQKT
+244 IKHSSGAQKT
-254 RLWFLMG
+254 RLWFLLG

-270 AEAYKAYGKAG
+270 EEAYKAYGKAG

-336 LYLSHGD
+336 LYLSRGD
-343 TVRAVANYVLAAE
+343 TVRAEANYILAAE

-433 AMGEDERNAVIDRI
+433 AMDENQRNAIIDRI
-447 IAELVKKEKEE
+447 IAELTKKEKEE
-458 EEASRREEFKAKQE
+458 ADAARREEFKAKQE

-479 GQSSAPQSYTLNTD
+479 GQSSAPQTYTLNTD

-544 EDAENS
+544 EDS
-550 AENPVDTISPEQK
+550 GDVAENPVDTISPEEK

-585 DADKAVAHDVIQEG
+585 DTDKAVAHEVIQEG

-618 EEFDRLLVDYPDNIY
+618 EEFDRLLVDYPDNVY
-633 RLDTYYNIY
+633 RLETYYNIY
-642 LMFIRTG
+642 LMFVRSG
-649 NDNMAERYRQM
+649 NDSMAERYRQM
-660 IVHEFKDSK
+660 IVNGFKDSK

-771 GMAAGRKLHTGGG
+771 GMAAGRQLHTGGG
-784 SNMRGMLWDISLTND
+784 TNLRGMLWDISLTND
-799 TTVGEK
+799 TTAGEK
-805 AAVNFT
+805 AAINFT

-821 MVFPTDAVSSNKLL
+821 MVFPTDAVSSNRLL

-943 EAEAEASEAE
+943 EAEAEASA
-953 SESAAEFEN
+953 
-962 SEKSESREE
+962 
-971 SAKSE
+971 
-976 SPEAESAAS
+976 AAS
-985 EASETDSENTE
+985 EPATATASEPATAESSEAVPTPSENTE
-996 SRTSPAPTPAATSST
+996 STENSENSEPEKPAAEPAPTAT
-1011 PASTA
+1011 PAPAPVA
-1016 EPASAPTQQPA
+1016 E
-1027 TSPASAA
+1027 
-1034 KPETKPAAKPEAE
+1034 
-1047 AKPTAKPETKPA
+1047 
-1059 AKPETEAK
+1059 
-1067 PTAKP
+1067 
-1072 ETKPAAKPEA
+1072 PEA
-1082 KPAAK
+1082 KPAAEPK
-1087 PETKPAA
+1087 PETTPATGPKPTTKPAEKPKPTA
-1094 KPKPKPR
+1094 KPKPEPKPATKPAEKPKPAPKPKPR
-1101 PTYDPGSE
+1101 PAYDPGSE

>member
-1 MARRGTIRT
+1 MARRRTIRT
-10 IIAAIAV
+10 IIAAFAV
-17 LVTACALVSC
+17 LMTVGALVSC

-53 DRHYTETLE
+53 DRHYVETLE

-74 LIYVHP
+74 IIYAHP

-196 YEAETIIVRVKPE
+196 YEAETIIVRIKPD
-209 EITDGKVMGLYNLD
+209 EITDGKITGLYNLD
-223 LAELNIRRRNYAEA
+223 LAELNIRRHNYADA

-254 RLWFLMG
+254 RLWFLLG

-270 AEAYKAYGKAG
+270 EEAYKAYGKAG

-336 LYLSHGD
+336 LYLSRGD
-343 TVRAVANYVLAAE
+343 TVRAEANYILAAE

-433 AMGEDERNAVIDRI
+433 AMDENQRNAIIDRI
-447 IAELVKKEKEE
+447 IAELTKKEKEE
-458 EEASRREEFKAKQE
+458 ADAARREEFKAKQE

-479 GQSSAPQSYTLNTD
+479 GQSSAPQTYTLNTD

-544 EDAENS
+544 EDS
-550 AENPVDTISPEQK
+550 GDVAENPVDTISPEEK

-585 DADKAVAHDVIQEG
+585 DADKNVANEVIQEG

-633 RLDTYYNIY
+633 RLEAYYNIY
-642 LMFIRTG
+642 LIFVRSG
-649 NDNMAERYRQM
+649 NDSMAERYRQM
-660 IVHEFKDSK
+660 IVNGFRDSK

-771 GMAAGRKLHTGGG
+771 GMAAGRQLHTGGG
-784 SNMRGMLWDISLTND
+784 TNLRGMLWDISLTND
-799 TTVGEK
+799 TTAGEK
-805 AAVNFT
+805 AAINFT

-821 MVFPTDAVSSNKLL
+821 MVFPTDAVSSNRLL

-943 EAEAEASEAE
+943 EAEAEASA
-953 SESAAEFEN
+953 
-962 SEKSESREE
+962 
-971 SAKSE
+971 
-976 SPEAESAAS
+976 AAS
-985 EASETDSENTE
+985 EPATATASEPATAESSEAVPTPSENTE
-996 SRTSPAPTPAATSST
+996 STENSENSEPEKPAAEPAPTAT
-1011 PASTA
+1011 PAPAPVA
-1016 EPASAPTQQPA
+1016 E
-1027 TSPASAA
+1027 
-1034 KPETKPAAKPEAE
+1034 
-1047 AKPTAKPETKPA
+1047 
-1059 AKPETEAK
+1059 
-1067 PTAKP
+1067 
-1072 ETKPAAKPEA
+1072 PEA
-1082 KPAAK
+1082 KPAAEPK
-1087 PETKPAA
+1087 PETTPATGPKPTTKPAEKPKPTA
-1094 KPKPKPR
+1094 KPKPEPKPATKPAEKPKPAPKPKPR
-1101 PTYDPGSE
+1101 PAYDPGSE

>member
-1 MARRGTIRT
+1 MARRRTIRT
-10 IIAAIAV
+10 IIAAFAV
-17 LVTACALVSC
+17 LMTVGALVSC

-53 DRHYTETLE
+53 DRHYVETLE

-74 LIYVHP
+74 IIYAHP

-196 YEAETIIVRVKPE
+196 YEAETIIVRIKPD
-209 EITDGKVMGLYNLD
+209 EITDGKITGLYNLD
-223 LAELNIRRRNYAEA
+223 LAELNIRRHNYADA

-254 RLWFLMG
+254 RLWFLLG

-270 AEAYKAYGKAG
+270 EEAYKAYGKAG

-336 LYLSHGD
+336 LYLSRGD
-343 TVRAVANYVLAAE
+343 TVRAEANYILAAE

-433 AMGEDERNAVIDRI
+433 AMDENQRNAIIDRI
-447 IAELVKKEKEE
+447 IAELTKKEKEE
-458 EEASRREEFKAKQE
+458 ADAARREEFKAKQE

-479 GQSSAPQSYTLNTD
+479 GQSSAPQTYTLNTD
-493 DSWYFYNTATRNAG
+493 DGWYFYNTATRNAG

-544 EDAENS
+544 EDS
-550 AENPVDTISPEQK
+550 GDVAENPVDTISPEEK

-585 DADKAVAHDVIQEG
+585 DADKNVANEVIQEG

-633 RLDTYYNIY
+633 RLEAYYNIY
-642 LMFIRTG
+642 LIFVRSG
-649 NDNMAERYRQM
+649 NDSMAERYRQM
-660 IVHEFKDSK
+660 IVNGFRDSK

-771 GMAAGRKLHTGGG
+771 GMAAGRQLHTGGG
-784 SNMRGMLWDISLTND
+784 TNLRGMLWDISLTND
-799 TTVGEK
+799 TTAGEK
-805 AAVNFT
+805 AAINFT

-821 MVFPTDAVSSNKLL
+821 MVFPTDAVSSNRLL

-943 EAEAEASEAE
+943 EAEAEASA
-953 SESAAEFEN
+953 
-962 SEKSESREE
+962 
-971 SAKSE
+971 
-976 SPEAESAAS
+976 AAS
-985 EASETDSENTE
+985 EPATATASEPATAESSEAVPTPSENTE
-996 SRTSPAPTPAATSST
+996 STENSENSEPEKPAAEPAPTAT
-1011 PASTA
+1011 PAPAPVA
-1016 EPASAPTQQPA
+1016 E
-1027 TSPASAA
+1027 
-1034 KPETKPAAKPEAE
+1034 
-1047 AKPTAKPETKPA
+1047 
-1059 AKPETEAK
+1059 
-1067 PTAKP
+1067 
-1072 ETKPAAKPEA
+1072 PEA
-1082 KPAAK
+1082 KPAAEPK
-1087 PETKPAA
+1087 PETTPATGPKPTTKPAEKPKPTA
-1094 KPKPKPR
+1094 KPKPEPKPATKPAEKPKPAPKPKPR
-1101 PTYDPGSE
+1101 PAYDPGSE